1 MENAGSIGIGVILGL
16 AIKNAS
22 AVGKVVKDFSNL
34 EKIAAKTK
42 LGISGLQKEL
52 NTLKLNANL
61 RAELKA
67 QRKGLQDE
75 LFSLGNIISGGIVGK
90 SIKVGIDF
98 ESAMADVKKVTDLS
112 EGHTLEGLKQDI
124 LDLSKKLPMTA
135 EEIANIVT
143 EGGKL
148 GLASKEALEFGKTA
162 TAMGVAFE
170 MSANEAGEAI
180 GGLMANLQTDVK
192 GIKDLGDSINY
203 LADKGSSDAKNIVN
217 IVSRIG
223 GMGNLIGLQ
232 RENMAALAATLDEV
246 KIPAEVA
253 GTAISSMFTKL
264 STADTLGAKAE
275 EAFSQLG
282 LSGEFMKKALNRNS
296 QEAIN
301 ILLSRIKTLDKE
313 SQIGVITNIF
323 GNDSGTIRA
332 MATLVNGYD
341 RYQELLKMTNSE
353 EKKGSMDKELI
364 NKCET
369 TASILKILGNNISAL
384 AIKFSDAL
392 LPVVKLVASGFSFVI
407 DIVDTLLS
415 KFPVLSTIV
424 ATATTVFLLAKP
436 AVLAYAIAKNY
447 LKDCTILLKSALIKT
462 RIHLLAFRNSC
473 ILSNITL
480 KAKTVTTTIY
490 TTSLK
495 ALSFVLGGL
504 NKVFKAVA
512 NGIRVLSVAMMSN
525 PIGLILG
532 GIAIV
537 AGLIIANWDKVKSWF
552 KSFIEWLRP
561 VWEPIYN
568 AIKAVFNK
576 CSGVIGYFKNNALN
590 IIFPFVGI
598 LKFIWK
604 PIYEVFKWVFDKCAL
619 VFASFKDIIMSVA
632 SPLAEFLNSIWQ
644 GVGDFFYSI
653 FSSLFEWF
661 ASKLSWVGDMIS
673 SISGFIKDALDFVG
687 LGDDKEVKISQSEQ
701 NKEKVFTTNTYKD
714 ELAKTKSIN
723 HTPSFNNGN
732 INISVNGTFNIAT
745 KDGNFNMQEFANA
758 IQKSVFDALRKQEQN
773 KINTTIYG

>member
-34 EKIAAKTK
+34 EKIAVKTK

-75 LFSLGNIISGGIVGK
+75 FLSLGNVIRGGIIGK
-90 SIKVGIDF
+90 GLGEAISF
-98 ESAMADVKKVTDLS
+98 EFAMADVRKVVNFDEGDDIKKMS
-112 EGHTLEGLKQDI
+112 ADI
-124 LDLSKKLPMTA
+124 LKMSQTLPVTANELAAIAAAGGQIGLGSKDVREFTNL
-135 EEIANIVT
+135 VT
-143 EGGKL
+143 KM
-148 GLASKEALEFGKTA
+148 K
-162 TAMGVAFE
+162 VAFD
-170 MSANEAGEAI
+170 MSAE
-180 GGLMANLQTDVK
+180 DVGDSVAK
-192 GIKDLGDSINY
+192 IKNILGISLKDMEDLGDSINN
-203 LADKGSSDAKNIVN
+203 LSDNSASKAREIIDVMK
-217 IVSRIG
+217 RTAAAGKQIG
-223 GMGNLIGLQ
+223 FTKEQI
-232 RENMAALAATLDEV
+232 AALSSSFISLG
-246 KIPAEVA
+246 KGPEVA
-253 GTAISSMFTKL
+253 GTAINSL
-264 STADTLGAKAE
+264 YRVLATADNMGTKAE
-275 EAFSQLG
+275 SAFAKLG
-282 LSGEFMKKALNRNS
+282 ISGAFLKQASFDDPQKALDMFL
-296 QEAIN
+296 Q
-301 ILLSRIKTLDKE
+301 RISKLDQKE
-313 SQIGVITNIF
+313 QMGVLVDIF
-323 GNDSGTIRA
+323 GREFADD
-332 MATLVNGYD
+332 MATLVGGLDTYK
-341 RYQELLKMTNSE
+341 EALKNAGDE
-353 EKKGSMDKELI
+353 AKKGSLQRE
-364 NKCET
+364 
-369 TASILKILGNNISAL
+369 
-384 AIKFSDAL
+384 F
-392 LPVVKLVASGFSFVI
+392 
-407 DIVDTLLS
+407 DTR
-415 KFPVLSTIV
+415 
-424 ATATTVFLLAKP
+424 AATTENSIILMKNAFNSLAVNLGSVFLPAISWVSAGISYLVNSITYITGLVPGLNGVLGGLIATFLLAKP

-495 ALSFVLGGL
+495 ALSFVVGGL

-512 NGIRVLSVAMMSN
+512 IGIRVLSMAMMSN

-552 KSFIEWLRP
+552 KSFIEWLKP

-568 AIKAVFNK
+568 VIKA
-576 CSGVIGYFKNNALN
+576 
-590 IIFPFVGI
+590 
-598 LKFIWK
+598 
-604 PIYEVFKWVFDKCAL
+604 VFDKCAL
-619 VFASFKDIIMSVA
+619 VFTSFKDIIMSVA

-653 FSSLFEWF
+653 FGSLFDWF

-687 LGDDKEVKISQSEQ
+687 LGDDEEVKISQSEQ

>member
-52 NTLKLNANL
+52 NTLKLNTNL

-75 LFSLGNIISGGIVGK
+75 FLSLGNVIRGGIIGK
-90 SIKVGIDF
+90 GLGEAISF
-98 ESAMADVKKVTDLS
+98 ESAMADVRKVVNFDEGDDIKKMS
-112 EGHTLEGLKQDI
+112 ADI
-124 LDLSKKLPMTA
+124 LKMSQTLPVTANELAAIAAAGGQIGLGSKDVREFTNL
-135 EEIANIVT
+135 VT
-143 EGGKL
+143 KM
-148 GLASKEALEFGKTA
+148 K
-162 TAMGVAFE
+162 VAFD
-170 MSANEAGEAI
+170 MSAE
-180 GGLMANLQTDVK
+180 DVGDSVAK
-192 GIKDLGDSINY
+192 IKNILGISLKDMEDLGDSINN
-203 LADKGSSDAKNIVN
+203 LSDNSASKAREIIDVMK
-217 IVSRIG
+217 RTAAAGKQIG
-223 GMGNLIGLQ
+223 FTKEQI
-232 RENMAALAATLDEV
+232 AALSSSFISLG
-246 KIPAEVA
+246 KGPEVA
-253 GTAISSMFTKL
+253 GTAINSL
-264 STADTLGAKAE
+264 YRVLATADNMGTKTESAFAKLGISG
-275 EAFSQLG
+275 AFLKQASFDDPQ
-282 LSGEFMKKALNRNS
+282 KALDMFL
-296 QEAIN
+296 Q
-301 ILLSRIKTLDKE
+301 RISKLDQKE
-313 SQIGVITNIF
+313 QMGVLVDIF
-323 GNDSGTIRA
+323 GREFADD
-332 MATLVNGYD
+332 MATLVGGLDTYK
-341 RYQELLKMTNSE
+341 EALKNAGDE
-353 EKKGSMDKELI
+353 AKKGSLQRE
-364 NKCET
+364 
-369 TASILKILGNNISAL
+369 
-384 AIKFSDAL
+384 F
-392 LPVVKLVASGFSFVI
+392 
-407 DIVDTLLS
+407 DTR
-415 KFPVLSTIV
+415 
-424 ATATTVFLLAKP
+424 AATTENSIILMKNAFNSLAVNLGSVFLPAISWVSAGISYLVNSITYITGLVPGLNGVLGGLIATFLLAKP

-495 ALSFVLGGL
+495 ALSFVVGGL

-512 NGIRVLSVAMMSN
+512 IGIRVLSMAMMSN

-552 KSFIEWLRP
+552 KSFIEWLKP

-568 AIKAVFNK
+568 VIKA
-576 CSGVIGYFKNNALN
+576 
-590 IIFPFVGI
+590 
-598 LKFIWK
+598 
-604 PIYEVFKWVFDKCAL
+604 VFDKCAL
-619 VFASFKDIIMSVA
+619 VFTSFKDIIMSVA

-653 FSSLFEWF
+653 FGSLFDWF

-687 LGDDKEVKISQSEQ
+687 LGDDEEVKISQSEQ

>member
-75 LFSLGNIISGGIVGK
+75 FLSLGNVIRGGIIGK
-90 SIKVGIDF
+90 GLGEAISF
-98 ESAMADVKKVTDLS
+98 ESAMADVRKVVNFDEGDDIKKMS
-112 EGHTLEGLKQDI
+112 ADI
-124 LDLSKKLPMTA
+124 LKMSQTLPVTANELAAIAAAGGQIGLGSKDVREFTNL
-135 EEIANIVT
+135 VT
-143 EGGKL
+143 KM
-148 GLASKEALEFGKTA
+148 K
-162 TAMGVAFE
+162 VAFD
-170 MSANEAGEAI
+170 MSAE
-180 GGLMANLQTDVK
+180 DVGDSVAK
-192 GIKDLGDSINY
+192 IKNILGISLKDMEDLGDSINN
-203 LADKGSSDAKNIVN
+203 LSDNSASKAREIIDVMK
-217 IVSRIG
+217 RTAAAGKQIG
-223 GMGNLIGLQ
+223 FTKEQI
-232 RENMAALAATLDEV
+232 AALSSSFISLG
-246 KIPAEVA
+246 KGPEVA
-253 GTAISSMFTKL
+253 GTAINSL
-264 STADTLGAKAE
+264 YRVLATADNMGTKTESAFAKLGISG
-275 EAFSQLG
+275 AFLKQASFDDPQ
-282 LSGEFMKKALNRNS
+282 KALDMFL
-296 QEAIN
+296 Q
-301 ILLSRIKTLDKE
+301 RISKLDQKE
-313 SQIGVITNIF
+313 QMGVLVDIF
-323 GNDSGTIRA
+323 GREFADD
-332 MATLVNGYD
+332 MATLVGGLDTYK
-341 RYQELLKMTNSE
+341 EALKNAGDE
-353 EKKGSMDKELI
+353 AKKGSLQRE
-364 NKCET
+364 
-369 TASILKILGNNISAL
+369 
-384 AIKFSDAL
+384 F
-392 LPVVKLVASGFSFVI
+392 
-407 DIVDTLLS
+407 DTR
-415 KFPVLSTIV
+415 
-424 ATATTVFLLAKP
+424 AATTENSIILMKNAFNSLAVNLGSVFLPAISWVSAGISYLVNSITYITGLVPGLNGVLGGLIATFLLAKP

-552 KSFIEWLRP
+552 KSFIEWLKP

-568 AIKAVFNK
+568 VIKA
-576 CSGVIGYFKNNALN
+576 
-590 IIFPFVGI
+590 
-598 LKFIWK
+598 
-604 PIYEVFKWVFDKCAL
+604 VFDKCAL
-619 VFASFKDIIMSVA
+619 VFTSFKDIIMSVA

-653 FSSLFEWF
+653 FGSLFDWF
-661 ASKLSWVGDMIS
+661 ASRLSWVGDMIS
-673 SISGFIKDALDFVG
+673 SISGFIKDALDFIG
-687 LGDDKEVKISQSEQ
+687 LGDDEEVKISQSEQ

-714 ELAKTKSIN
+714 ELAETKSIN

-732 INISVNGTFNIAT
+732 INVSVNGTFNIAT

>member
-75 LFSLGNIISGGIVGK
+75 FLSLGNVIRGGIIGK
-90 SIKVGIDF
+90 GLGEAISF
-98 ESAMADVKKVTDLS
+98 ESAMADVRKVVNFDEGDDIKKMS
-112 EGHTLEGLKQDI
+112 ADI
-124 LDLSKKLPMTA
+124 LKMSQTLPVTANELAAIAAAGGQIGLGSKDVREFTNL
-135 EEIANIVT
+135 VT
-143 EGGKL
+143 KM
-148 GLASKEALEFGKTA
+148 K
-162 TAMGVAFE
+162 VAFD
-170 MSANEAGEAI
+170 MSAE
-180 GGLMANLQTDVK
+180 DVGDSVAK
-192 GIKDLGDSINY
+192 IKNILGISLKDMEDLGDSINN
-203 LADKGSSDAKNIVN
+203 LSDNSASKAREIIDVMK
-217 IVSRIG
+217 RTAAAGKQIG
-223 GMGNLIGLQ
+223 FTKEQI
-232 RENMAALAATLDEV
+232 AALSSSFISLG
-246 KIPAEVA
+246 KGPEVA
-253 GTAISSMFTKL
+253 GTAINSL
-264 STADTLGAKAE
+264 YRVLATADNMGTKTESAFAKLGISG
-275 EAFSQLG
+275 AFLKQASFDDPQ
-282 LSGEFMKKALNRNS
+282 KALDMFL
-296 QEAIN
+296 Q
-301 ILLSRIKTLDKE
+301 RISKLDQKE
-313 SQIGVITNIF
+313 QMGVLVDIF
-323 GNDSGTIRA
+323 GREFADD
-332 MATLVNGYD
+332 MATLVGGLDTYK
-341 RYQELLKMTNSE
+341 EALKNAGDE
-353 EKKGSMDKELI
+353 AKKGSLQRE
-364 NKCET
+364 
-369 TASILKILGNNISAL
+369 
-384 AIKFSDAL
+384 F
-392 LPVVKLVASGFSFVI
+392 
-407 DIVDTLLS
+407 DTR
-415 KFPVLSTIV
+415 
-424 ATATTVFLLAKP
+424 AATTENSIILMKNAFNSLAVNLGSVFLPAISWVSAGISYLVNSITYITGLVPGLNGVLGGLIATFLLAKP

-552 KSFIEWLRP
+552 KSFIEWLKP

-568 AIKAVFNK
+568 VIKA
-576 CSGVIGYFKNNALN
+576 
-590 IIFPFVGI
+590 
-598 LKFIWK
+598 
-604 PIYEVFKWVFDKCAL
+604 VFDKCAL
-619 VFASFKDIIMSVA
+619 VFTSFKDIIMSVA

-653 FSSLFEWF
+653 FGSLFDWF

-673 SISGFIKDALDFVG
+673 SISGFIKDALDFIG
-687 LGDDKEVKISQSEQ
+687 LGDDEEVKISQSEQ
-701 NKEKVFTTNTYKD
+701 NKEKVFTTNTYK
-714 ELAKTKSIN
+714 
-723 HTPSFNNGN
+723 
-732 INISVNGTFNIAT
+732 
-745 KDGNFNMQEFANA
+745 
-758 IQKSVFDALRKQEQN
+758 
-773 KINTTIYG
+773 

>member
-1 MENAGSIGIGVILGL
+1 MENTGSLGIGVVLGFVL
-16 AIKNAS
+16 KNA
-22 AVGKVVKDFSNL
+22 GVVKEISKDFKVL
-34 EKIAAKTK
+34 ENVVKNATIGTKT
-42 LGISGLQKEL
+42 LQKSL
-52 NTLKLNANL
+52 DKLKANSLKLD
-61 RAELKA
+61 ELKL

-75 LFSLGNIISGGIVGK
+75 LFSLGNIISSGIVGK
-90 SIKVGIDF
+90 SVKIGIDF

-135 EEIANIVT
+135 EEIANIVA

-148 GLASKEALEFGKTA
+148 GLASKKALEFGKTA

-170 MSANEAGEAI
+170 MSASEAGEAI

-203 LADKGSSDAKNIVN
+203 LADKGASDAKNIVN

-282 LSGEFMKKALNRNS
+282 LSGEFMKKALNQNS

-301 ILLSRIKTLDKE
+301 ILLSRIKMLDKE

-369 TASILKILGNNISAL
+369 TASVLKILGNNIGTL

-424 ATATTVFLLAKP
+424 ATATTAFLLLKP
-436 AVLAYAIAKNY
+436 ALLTINLFSNYVASSIRILANAFYI
-447 LKDCTILLKSALIKT
+447 T
-462 RIHLLAFRNSC
+462 RFYILAFANSC
-473 ILSNITL
+473 NLANIAL
-480 KAKTVTTTIY
+480 KVKTITTNIY
-490 TTSLK
+490 TASLK
-495 ALSFVLGGL
+495 VLSFVLIGL
-504 NKVFKAVA
+504 NKVFKLVA
-512 NGIRVLSVAMMSN
+512 IGIRVLSVAMMSN

-537 AGLIIANWDKVKSWF
+537 AGLIIANWDRVKSWF
-552 KSFIEWLRP
+552 MSFIEWLRP

-568 AIKAVFNK
+568 VIKAVFNK

-632 SPLAEFLNSIWQ
+632 SPLAEFLNSIWK
-644 GVGDFFYSI
+644 GIGDFFYNI
-653 FSSLFEWF
+653 FGSLFEWF

-687 LGDDKEVKISQSEQ
+687 LGDDEVKISQNEQ
-701 NKEKVFTTNTYKD
+701 IKEKIIATNTYKD
-714 ELAKTKSIN
+714 KLQAESIN

-732 INISVNGTFNIAT
+732 INVSVNGTFNIAT

>member
-75 LFSLGNIISGGIVGK
+75 FLSLGNVIRGGIIGK
-90 SIKVGIDF
+90 GLGEAISF
-98 ESAMADVKKVTDLS
+98 ESAMADVRKVVNFDEGDDIKKMS
-112 EGHTLEGLKQDI
+112 ADI
-124 LDLSKKLPMTA
+124 LKMSQTLPVTANELAAIAAAGGQIGLGSKDVREFTGL
-135 EEIANIVT
+135 VT
-143 EGGKL
+143 KM
-148 GLASKEALEFGKTA
+148 K
-162 TAMGVAFE
+162 VAFD
-170 MSANEAGEAI
+170 MSAE
-180 GGLMANLQTDVK
+180 DVGDSVAK
-192 GIKDLGDSINY
+192 IKNILGISLKDMEDLGDSINN
-203 LADKGSSDAKNIVN
+203 LSDNSASKAREIIDVMK
-217 IVSRIG
+217 RTAAAGKQIG
-223 GMGNLIGLQ
+223 FTKEQI
-232 RENMAALAATLDEV
+232 AALSSSFISLG
-246 KIPAEVA
+246 KGPEVA
-253 GTAISSMFTKL
+253 GTAINSL
-264 STADTLGAKAE
+264 YRVLATADNMGTKTESAFAKLGISG
-275 EAFSQLG
+275 AFLKQASFDDPQ
-282 LSGEFMKKALNRNS
+282 KALDMFL
-296 QEAIN
+296 Q
-301 ILLSRIKTLDKE
+301 RISKLDQKE
-313 SQIGVITNIF
+313 QMGVLVDIF
-323 GNDSGTIRA
+323 GREFADD
-332 MATLVNGYD
+332 MATLVGGLDTYK
-341 RYQELLKMTNSE
+341 EALKNAGDE
-353 EKKGSMDKELI
+353 AKKGSLQRE
-364 NKCET
+364 
-369 TASILKILGNNISAL
+369 
-384 AIKFSDAL
+384 F
-392 LPVVKLVASGFSFVI
+392 
-407 DIVDTLLS
+407 DTR
-415 KFPVLSTIV
+415 
-424 ATATTVFLLAKP
+424 AATTENSIILMKNAFNSLAVNLGSVFLPAISWVSAGISYLVNSITYITGLVPGLNGVLGGLIATFLLAKP

-512 NGIRVLSVAMMSN
+512 IGIRVLSMAMMSN

-552 KSFIEWLRP
+552 KSFIEWLKP

-568 AIKAVFNK
+568 VIKA
-576 CSGVIGYFKNNALN
+576 
-590 IIFPFVGI
+590 
-598 LKFIWK
+598 
-604 PIYEVFKWVFDKCAL
+604 VFDKCAL
-619 VFASFKDIIMSVA
+619 VFTSFKDIIMSVA

-653 FSSLFEWF
+653 FGSLFDWF

-673 SISGFIKDALDFVG
+673 SISGFIKDALDFIG
-687 LGDDKEVKISQSEQ
+687 LGDDEEVKISQSEQ

-714 ELAKTKSIN
+714 ELAETKSIN

-732 INISVNGTFNIAT
+732 INVSVNGTFNIAT

>member
-75 LFSLGNIISGGIVGK
+75 FLSLGNVIRGGIIGK
-90 SIKVGIDF
+90 GLGEAISF
-98 ESAMADVKKVTDLS
+98 ESAMADVRKVVNFDEGDDIKKMS
-112 EGHTLEGLKQDI
+112 ADI
-124 LDLSKKLPMTA
+124 LKMSQTLPVTANELAAIAAAGGQIGLGSKDVREFTNL
-135 EEIANIVT
+135 VT
-143 EGGKL
+143 KM
-148 GLASKEALEFGKTA
+148 K
-162 TAMGVAFE
+162 VAFD
-170 MSANEAGEAI
+170 MSAE
-180 GGLMANLQTDVK
+180 DVGDSVAK
-192 GIKDLGDSINY
+192 IKNILGISLKDMEDLGDSINN
-203 LADKGSSDAKNIVN
+203 LSDNSASKAREIIDVMK
-217 IVSRIG
+217 RTAAAGKQIG
-223 GMGNLIGLQ
+223 FTKEQI
-232 RENMAALAATLDEV
+232 AALSSSFISLG
-246 KIPAEVA
+246 KGPEVA
-253 GTAISSMFTKL
+253 GTAINSL
-264 STADTLGAKAE
+264 YRVLATADNMGTKTESAFAKLGISG
-275 EAFSQLG
+275 AFLKQASFDDPQ
-282 LSGEFMKKALNRNS
+282 KALDMFL
-296 QEAIN
+296 Q
-301 ILLSRIKTLDKE
+301 RISKLDQKE
-313 SQIGVITNIF
+313 QMGVLVDIF
-323 GNDSGTIRA
+323 GREFADD
-332 MATLVNGYD
+332 MATLVGGLDTYK
-341 RYQELLKMTNSE
+341 EALKNAGDE
-353 EKKGSMDKELI
+353 AKKGSLQRE
-364 NKCET
+364 
-369 TASILKILGNNISAL
+369 
-384 AIKFSDAL
+384 F
-392 LPVVKLVASGFSFVI
+392 
-407 DIVDTLLS
+407 DTR
-415 KFPVLSTIV
+415 
-424 ATATTVFLLAKP
+424 AATTENSIILMKNAFNSLAVNLGSVFLPAISWVSAGISYLVNSITYITGLVPGLNGVLGGLIATFLLAKP

-495 ALSFVLGGL
+495 ALSFVLSGL

-512 NGIRVLSVAMMSN
+512 IGIRVLSMAMMSN

-552 KSFIEWLRP
+552 KSFIEWLKP

-568 AIKAVFNK
+568 VIKA
-576 CSGVIGYFKNNALN
+576 
-590 IIFPFVGI
+590 
-598 LKFIWK
+598 
-604 PIYEVFKWVFDKCAL
+604 VFDKCAL
-619 VFASFKDIIMSVA
+619 VFTSFKDIIMSVA
-632 SPLAEFLNSIWQ
+632 SPLAAFLNSIWQ

-653 FSSLFEWF
+653 FGSLFDWF

-687 LGDDKEVKISQSEQ
+687 LGDDEEVKISQSEQ

-714 ELAKTKSIN
+714 ELAETKSIN
-723 HTPSFNNGN
+723 HAPSFNNGN

-745 KDGNFNMQEFANA
+745 KDGNFNMQEFANT

>member
-75 LFSLGNIISGGIVGK
+75 FLSLGNVIRGGIIGK
-90 SIKVGIDF
+90 GLGEAISF
-98 ESAMADVKKVTDLS
+98 ESAMADVRKVVNFDEGDDIKKMS
-112 EGHTLEGLKQDI
+112 ADI
-124 LDLSKKLPMTA
+124 LKMSQTLPVTANELAAIAAAGGQIGLGSKDVREFTNL
-135 EEIANIVT
+135 VT
-143 EGGKL
+143 KM
-148 GLASKEALEFGKTA
+148 K
-162 TAMGVAFE
+162 VAFD
-170 MSANEAGEAI
+170 MSAE
-180 GGLMANLQTDVK
+180 DVGDSVAK
-192 GIKDLGDSINY
+192 IKNILGISLKDMEDLGDSINN
-203 LADKGSSDAKNIVN
+203 LSDNSASKAREIIDVMK
-217 IVSRIG
+217 RTAAAGKQIG
-223 GMGNLIGLQ
+223 FTKEQI
-232 RENMAALAATLDEV
+232 AALSSSFISLG
-246 KIPAEVA
+246 KGPEVA
-253 GTAISSMFTKL
+253 GTAINSL
-264 STADTLGAKAE
+264 YRVLATADNMGTKTESAFAKLGISG
-275 EAFSQLG
+275 AFLKQASFDDPQ
-282 LSGEFMKKALNRNS
+282 KALDMFL
-296 QEAIN
+296 Q
-301 ILLSRIKTLDKE
+301 RISKLDQKE
-313 SQIGVITNIF
+313 QMGVLVDIF
-323 GNDSGTIRA
+323 GREFADD
-332 MATLVNGYD
+332 MATLVGGLDTYK
-341 RYQELLKMTNSE
+341 EALKNAGDE
-353 EKKGSMDKELI
+353 AKKGSLQRE
-364 NKCET
+364 
-369 TASILKILGNNISAL
+369 
-384 AIKFSDAL
+384 F
-392 LPVVKLVASGFSFVI
+392 
-407 DIVDTLLS
+407 DTR
-415 KFPVLSTIV
+415 
-424 ATATTVFLLAKP
+424 AATTENSIILMKNAFNSLAVNLGSVFLPAISWVSAGISYLVNSITYITGLVPGLNGVLGGLIATFLLAKP

-495 ALSFVLGGL
+495 ALSFVVGGL

-512 NGIRVLSVAMMSN
+512 IGIRVLSMAMMSN

-552 KSFIEWLRP
+552 KSFIEWLKP

-568 AIKAVFNK
+568 VIKA
-576 CSGVIGYFKNNALN
+576 
-590 IIFPFVGI
+590 
-598 LKFIWK
+598 
-604 PIYEVFKWVFDKCAL
+604 VFDKCAL
-619 VFASFKDIIMSVA
+619 VFTSFKDIIMSVA

-653 FSSLFEWF
+653 FGSLFDWF

-687 LGDDKEVKISQSEQ
+687 LGDDEEVKISQSEQ

-723 HTPSFNNGN
+723 HAPSFNNGN

-745 KDGNFNMQEFANA
+745 KDGNFNMQEFANT

>member
-135 EEIANIVT
+135 EEIANIVA

-246 KIPAEVA
+246 KIPSEVA

-264 STADTLGAKAE
+264 STADALGAKAE

-512 NGIRVLSVAMMSN
+512 IGIRVLSMAMMSN

-552 KSFIEWLRP
+552 KSFIEWLKP

-568 AIKAVFNK
+568 VIKA
-576 CSGVIGYFKNNALN
+576 
-590 IIFPFVGI
+590 
-598 LKFIWK
+598 
-604 PIYEVFKWVFDKCAL
+604 VFDKCAL
-619 VFASFKDIIMSVA
+619 VFTSFKDIIMSVA

-653 FSSLFEWF
+653 FGSLFDWF

-687 LGDDKEVKISQSEQ
+687 LGDDEEVKISQSEQ

-714 ELAKTKSIN
+714 ELAETKSIN
-723 HTPSFNNGN
+723 HAPSFNNGN

-745 KDGNFNMQEFANA
+745 KDGNFNMQEFANT

>member
-75 LFSLGNIISGGIVGK
+75 FLSLGNVIRGGIIGK
-90 SIKVGIDF
+90 GLGEAISF
-98 ESAMADVKKVTDLS
+98 ESAMADVRKVVNFDEGDDIKKMS
-112 EGHTLEGLKQDI
+112 ADI
-124 LDLSKKLPMTA
+124 LKMSQTLPVTANELAAIAAAGGQIGLGSKDVREFTNL
-135 EEIANIVT
+135 VT
-143 EGGKL
+143 KM
-148 GLASKEALEFGKTA
+148 K
-162 TAMGVAFE
+162 VAFD
-170 MSANEAGEAI
+170 MSAE
-180 GGLMANLQTDVK
+180 DVGDSVAK
-192 GIKDLGDSINY
+192 IKNILGISLKDMEDLGDSINN
-203 LADKGSSDAKNIVN
+203 LSDNSASKAREIIDVMK
-217 IVSRIG
+217 RTAAAGKQIG
-223 GMGNLIGLQ
+223 FTKEQI
-232 RENMAALAATLDEV
+232 AALSSSFISLG
-246 KIPAEVA
+246 KGPEVA
-253 GTAISSMFTKL
+253 GTAINSL
-264 STADTLGAKAE
+264 YRVLATADNMGTKTESAFAKLGISG
-275 EAFSQLG
+275 AFLKQASFDDPQ
-282 LSGEFMKKALNRNS
+282 KALDMFL
-296 QEAIN
+296 Q
-301 ILLSRIKTLDKE
+301 RISKLDQKE
-313 SQIGVITNIF
+313 QMGVLVDIF
-323 GNDSGTIRA
+323 GREFADD
-332 MATLVNGYD
+332 MATLVGGLDTYK
-341 RYQELLKMTNSE
+341 EALKNAGDE
-353 EKKGSMDKELI
+353 AKKGSLQRE
-364 NKCET
+364 
-369 TASILKILGNNISAL
+369 
-384 AIKFSDAL
+384 F
-392 LPVVKLVASGFSFVI
+392 
-407 DIVDTLLS
+407 DTR
-415 KFPVLSTIV
+415 
-424 ATATTVFLLAKP
+424 AATTENSIILMKNAFNSLAVNLGSVFLPAISWVSAGISYLVNSITYITGLVPGLNGVLGGLIATFLLAKP

-495 ALSFVLGGL
+495 ALSFVVGGL

-512 NGIRVLSVAMMSN
+512 IGIRVLSMAMMSN
-525 PIGLILG
+525 PIGLILR

-552 KSFIEWLRP
+552 KSFIEWLKP

-568 AIKAVFNK
+568 VIKA
-576 CSGVIGYFKNNALN
+576 
-590 IIFPFVGI
+590 
-598 LKFIWK
+598 
-604 PIYEVFKWVFDKCAL
+604 VFDKCAL
-619 VFASFKDIIMSVA
+619 VFTSFKDIIMSVA

-644 GVGDFFYSI
+644 GIGDFFYSI

-687 LGDDKEVKISQSEQ
+687 LGDDKEVKISQNEQ
-701 NKEKVFTTNTYKD
+701 TKEKIFATNTYKD
-714 ELAKTKSIN
+714 ELQAKSIN

-732 INISVNGTFNIAT
+732 INVSVNGTFNIAT

>member
-75 LFSLGNIISGGIVGK
+75 FLSLGNVIRGGIIGK
-90 SIKVGIDF
+90 GLGEAISF
-98 ESAMADVKKVTDLS
+98 ESAMADVRKVVNFDEGDDIKKMS
-112 EGHTLEGLKQDI
+112 ADI
-124 LDLSKKLPMTA
+124 LKMSQTLPVTANELAAIAAAGGQIGLGSKDVREFTNL
-135 EEIANIVT
+135 VT
-143 EGGKL
+143 KM
-148 GLASKEALEFGKTA
+148 K
-162 TAMGVAFE
+162 VAFD
-170 MSANEAGEAI
+170 MSAE
-180 GGLMANLQTDVK
+180 DVGDSVAK
-192 GIKDLGDSINY
+192 IKNILGISLKDMEDLGDSINN
-203 LADKGSSDAKNIVN
+203 LSDNSASKAREIIDVMK
-217 IVSRIG
+217 RTAAAGKQIG
-223 GMGNLIGLQ
+223 FTKEQI
-232 RENMAALAATLDEV
+232 AALSSSFISLG
-246 KIPAEVA
+246 KGPEVA
-253 GTAISSMFTKL
+253 GTAINSL
-264 STADTLGAKAE
+264 YRVLATADNMGTKTESAFAKLGI
-275 EAFSQLG
+275 
-282 LSGEFMKKALNRNS
+282 SGVFLKQASFDDPQKALDMFL
-296 QEAIN
+296 Q
-301 ILLSRIKTLDKE
+301 RISKLDQKE
-313 SQIGVITNIF
+313 QMGVLVDIF
-323 GNDSGTIRA
+323 GREFADD
-332 MATLVNGYD
+332 MATLVGGLDTYK
-341 RYQELLKMTNSE
+341 EALKNAGDE
-353 EKKGSMDKELI
+353 AKKGSLQRE
-364 NKCET
+364 
-369 TASILKILGNNISAL
+369 
-384 AIKFSDAL
+384 F
-392 LPVVKLVASGFSFVI
+392 
-407 DIVDTLLS
+407 DTR
-415 KFPVLSTIV
+415 
-424 ATATTVFLLAKP
+424 AATTENSIILMKNAFNSLAVNLGSVFLPAISWVSAGISYLVNSITYITGLVPGLNGVLGGLIATFLLAKP

-552 KSFIEWLRP
+552 KSFIEWLKP

-568 AIKAVFNK
+568 VIKA
-576 CSGVIGYFKNNALN
+576 
-590 IIFPFVGI
+590 
-598 LKFIWK
+598 
-604 PIYEVFKWVFDKCAL
+604 VFDKCAL
-619 VFASFKDIIMSVA
+619 VFTSFKDIIMSVA

-653 FSSLFEWF
+653 FGSLFDWF

-673 SISGFIKDALDFVG
+673 SISGFIKDALDFIG
-687 LGDDKEVKISQSEQ
+687 LGDDEEVKISQSEQ

-714 ELAKTKSIN
+714 ELAETKSIN

-732 INISVNGTFNIAT
+732 INVSVNGTFNIAT
-745 KDGNFNMQEFANA
+745 KDGNLICKNLQMLY
-758 IQKSVFDALRKQEQN
+758 KKVYSTL
-773 KINTTIYG
+773 

>member
-1 MENAGSIGIGVILGL
+1 DNSASKAREIIDVMKRTAAAGKQIGFT
-16 AIKNAS
+16 K
-22 AVGKVVKDFSNL
+22 
-34 EKIAAKTK
+34 EQIAA
-42 LGISGLQKEL
+42 LSSSFI
-52 NTLKLNANL
+52 
-61 RAELKA
+61 
-67 QRKGLQDE
+67 
-75 LFSLGNIISGGIVGK
+75 SLG
-90 SIKVGIDF
+90 
-98 ESAMADVKKVTDLS
+98 
-112 EGHTLEGLKQDI
+112 
-124 LDLSKKLPMTA
+124 
-135 EEIANIVT
+135 
-143 EGGKL
+143 
-148 GLASKEALEFGKTA
+148 
-162 TAMGVAFE
+162 
-170 MSANEAGEAI
+170 
-180 GGLMANLQTDVK
+180 K
-192 GIKDLGDSINY
+192 G
-203 LADKGSSDAKNIVN
+203 
-217 IVSRIG
+217 
-223 GMGNLIGLQ
+223 
-232 RENMAALAATLDEV
+232 
-246 KIPAEVA
+246 PEVA
-253 GTAISSMFTKL
+253 GTAINSL
-264 STADTLGAKAE
+264 YRVLATADNMGTKTESAFAKLGISG
-275 EAFSQLG
+275 AFLKQASFDDPQ
-282 LSGEFMKKALNRNS
+282 KALDMFL
-296 QEAIN
+296 Q
-301 ILLSRIKTLDKE
+301 RISKLDQKE
-313 SQIGVITNIF
+313 QMGVLVDIF
-323 GNDSGTIRA
+323 GREFADD
-332 MATLVNGYD
+332 MATLVGGLDTYK
-341 RYQELLKMTNSE
+341 EALKNAGDE
-353 EKKGSMDKELI
+353 AKKGSLQREFDTRAA
-364 NKCET
+364 T
-369 TASILKILGNNISAL
+369 TENSIILMKNAFNSL
-384 AIKFSDAL
+384 AINLGSVF
-392 LPVVKLVASGFSFVI
+392 LPAISWVSAGISYLVNSITYITGLVPG
-407 DIVDTLLS
+407 LNG
-415 KFPVLSTIV
+415 VLGGLI
-424 ATATTVFLLAKP
+424 ATFLLAKP

-537 AGLIIANWDKVKSWF
+537 AGLIIANWDRVKSWF
-552 KSFIEWLRP
+552 MSFIEWLRP

-644 GVGDFFYSI
+644 GIGDFFYSI

-687 LGDDKEVKISQSEQ
+687 LGDDKEVKISQNEQ
-701 NKEKVFTTNTYKD
+701 TKEKIFATNTYKD
-714 ELAKTKSIN
+714 ELQAKSIN

-732 INISVNGTFNIAT
+732 INVSVNGTFNIAT

>member
-75 LFSLGNIISGGIVGK
+75 FLSLGNVIRGGIIGK
-90 SIKVGIDF
+90 GLGEAISF
-98 ESAMADVKKVTDLS
+98 ESAMADVRKVVNFDEGDDIKKMS
-112 EGHTLEGLKQDI
+112 ADI
-124 LDLSKKLPMTA
+124 LKMSQTLPVTANELAAIAAAGGQIGLGSKDVREFTNL
-135 EEIANIVT
+135 VT
-143 EGGKL
+143 KM
-148 GLASKEALEFGKTA
+148 K
-162 TAMGVAFE
+162 VAFD
-170 MSANEAGEAI
+170 MSTE
-180 GGLMANLQTDVK
+180 DVGDSVAK
-192 GIKDLGDSINY
+192 IKNILGISLKDMEDLGDSINN
-203 LADKGSSDAKNIVN
+203 LSDNSASKAREIIDVMK
-217 IVSRIG
+217 RTAAAGKQIG
-223 GMGNLIGLQ
+223 FTKEQI
-232 RENMAALAATLDEV
+232 AALSSSFISLG
-246 KIPAEVA
+246 KGPEVA
-253 GTAISSMFTKL
+253 GTAINSL
-264 STADTLGAKAE
+264 YRVLATADNMGTKTESAFAKLGISG
-275 EAFSQLG
+275 AFLKQASFDDPQ
-282 LSGEFMKKALNRNS
+282 KALDMFL
-296 QEAIN
+296 Q
-301 ILLSRIKTLDKE
+301 RISKLDQKE
-313 SQIGVITNIF
+313 QMGVLVDIF
-323 GNDSGTIRA
+323 GREFADD
-332 MATLVNGYD
+332 MATLVGGLDTYK
-341 RYQELLKMTNSE
+341 EALKNAGDE
-353 EKKGSMDKELI
+353 AKKGSLQRE
-364 NKCET
+364 
-369 TASILKILGNNISAL
+369 
-384 AIKFSDAL
+384 F
-392 LPVVKLVASGFSFVI
+392 
-407 DIVDTLLS
+407 DTR
-415 KFPVLSTIV
+415 
-424 ATATTVFLLAKP
+424 AATTENSIILMKNAFNSLAVNLGSVFLPAISWVSAGISYLVNSITYITGLVPGLNGVLGGLIATFLLAKP

-512 NGIRVLSVAMMSN
+512 IGIRVLSMAMMSN

-552 KSFIEWLRP
+552 KSFIEWLKP

-568 AIKAVFNK
+568 VIKA
-576 CSGVIGYFKNNALN
+576 
-590 IIFPFVGI
+590 
-598 LKFIWK
+598 
-604 PIYEVFKWVFDKCAL
+604 VFDKCAL
-619 VFASFKDIIMSVA
+619 VFTSFKDIIMSVA

-644 GVGDFFYSI
+644 DVGDFFYSI
-653 FSSLFEWF
+653 FGSLFDWF

-687 LGDDKEVKISQSEQ
+687 LGDDEEVKISQSEQ
-701 NKEKVFTTNTYKD
+701 NKEKVFATNTYKD
-714 ELAKTKSIN
+714 ELAETKSIN

-745 KDGNFNMQEFANA
+745 KDGNFNMQEFANT

>member
-75 LFSLGNIISGGIVGK
+75 FLSLGNVIRGGIIGK
-90 SIKVGIDF
+90 GLGEAISF
-98 ESAMADVKKVTDLS
+98 ESAMADVRKVVNFDEGDDIKKMS
-112 EGHTLEGLKQDI
+112 ADI
-124 LDLSKKLPMTA
+124 LKMSQTLPVTANELAAIAAAGGQIGLGSKDVREFTNL
-135 EEIANIVT
+135 VT
-143 EGGKL
+143 KM
-148 GLASKEALEFGKTA
+148 K
-162 TAMGVAFE
+162 VAFD
-170 MSANEAGEAI
+170 MSAE
-180 GGLMANLQTDVK
+180 DVGDSVAK
-192 GIKDLGDSINY
+192 IKNILGISLKDMEDLGDSINN
-203 LADKGSSDAKNIVN
+203 LSDNSASKAREIIDVMK
-217 IVSRIG
+217 RTAAAGKQIG
-223 GMGNLIGLQ
+223 FTKEQI
-232 RENMAALAATLDEV
+232 AALSSSFISLG
-246 KIPAEVA
+246 KGPEVA
-253 GTAISSMFTKL
+253 GTAINSL
-264 STADTLGAKAE
+264 YRVLATADNMGTKTESAFAKLGISG
-275 EAFSQLG
+275 AFLKQASFDDPQ
-282 LSGEFMKKALNRNS
+282 KALDMFL
-296 QEAIN
+296 Q
-301 ILLSRIKTLDKE
+301 RISKLDQKE
-313 SQIGVITNIF
+313 QMGVLVDIF
-323 GNDSGTIRA
+323 GREFADD
-332 MATLVNGYD
+332 MATLVGGLDTYK
-341 RYQELLKMTNSE
+341 EALKNAGDE
-353 EKKGSMDKELI
+353 AKKGSLQRE
-364 NKCET
+364 
-369 TASILKILGNNISAL
+369 
-384 AIKFSDAL
+384 F
-392 LPVVKLVASGFSFVI
+392 
-407 DIVDTLLS
+407 DTR
-415 KFPVLSTIV
+415 
-424 ATATTVFLLAKP
+424 AATTENSIILMKNAFNSLAVNLGSVFLPAISWVSAGISYLVNSITYITGLVPGLNGVLGGLIATFLLAKP

-447 LKDCTILLKSALIKT
+447 LKDCTILLKSTLIKT

-552 KSFIEWLRP
+552 KSFIEWLKP

-568 AIKAVFNK
+568 VIKAVF
-576 CSGVIGYFKNNALN
+576 
-590 IIFPFVGI
+590 
-598 LKFIWK
+598 
-604 PIYEVFKWVFDKCAL
+604 DKCTL
-619 VFASFKDIIMSVA
+619 VFTSFKDIIMSVA

-653 FSSLFEWF
+653 FGSLFDWF

-673 SISGFIKDALDFVG
+673 SISGFIKDALDFIG
-687 LGDDKEVKISQSEQ
+687 LGDDEEVKISQSEQ

-714 ELAKTKSIN
+714 ELAETKSIN

-732 INISVNGTFNIAT
+732 INVSVNGTFNIAT

>member
-42 LGISGLQKEL
+42 LGINGLQKEL

-75 LFSLGNIISGGIVGK
+75 FLSLGNVIRGGIIGK
-90 SIKVGIDF
+90 GLGEAISF
-98 ESAMADVKKVTDLS
+98 ESAMADVRKVVNFDEGDDIKKMS
-112 EGHTLEGLKQDI
+112 ADI
-124 LDLSKKLPMTA
+124 LKMSQTLPVTANELAAIAAAGGQIGLGSKDVREFTNL
-135 EEIANIVT
+135 VT
-143 EGGKL
+143 KM
-148 GLASKEALEFGKTA
+148 K
-162 TAMGVAFE
+162 VAFD
-170 MSANEAGEAI
+170 MSAE
-180 GGLMANLQTDVK
+180 DVGDSVAK
-192 GIKDLGDSINY
+192 IKNILGISLKDMEDLGDSINN
-203 LADKGSSDAKNIVN
+203 LSDNSASKAREIIDVMKRTAAAGKQIGFTKEQITALSSSFISLGKG
-217 IVSRIG
+217 
-223 GMGNLIGLQ
+223 
-232 RENMAALAATLDEV
+232 
-246 KIPAEVA
+246 PEVA
-253 GTAISSMFTKL
+253 GTAINSL
-264 STADTLGAKAE
+264 YRVLATADNMGTKTESAFAKLGISG
-275 EAFSQLG
+275 AFLKQASFDDPQ
-282 LSGEFMKKALNRNS
+282 KALDMFL
-296 QEAIN
+296 Q
-301 ILLSRIKTLDKE
+301 RISKLDQKE
-313 SQIGVITNIF
+313 QMGVLVDIF
-323 GNDSGTIRA
+323 GREFADD
-332 MATLVNGYD
+332 MATLVGGLDTYK
-341 RYQELLKMTNSE
+341 EALKNAGDE
-353 EKKGSMDKELI
+353 AKKGSLQRE
-364 NKCET
+364 
-369 TASILKILGNNISAL
+369 
-384 AIKFSDAL
+384 F
-392 LPVVKLVASGFSFVI
+392 
-407 DIVDTLLS
+407 DTR
-415 KFPVLSTIV
+415 
-424 ATATTVFLLAKP
+424 AATTENSIILMKNAFNSLAVNLGSVFLPAISWVSAGISYLVNSITYITGLVPGLNGVLGGLIATFLLAKP

-512 NGIRVLSVAMMSN
+512 IGIRVLSMAMMSN

-552 KSFIEWLRP
+552 KSFIEWLKP

-568 AIKAVFNK
+568 VIKA
-576 CSGVIGYFKNNALN
+576 
-590 IIFPFVGI
+590 
-598 LKFIWK
+598 
-604 PIYEVFKWVFDKCAL
+604 VFDKCAL
-619 VFASFKDIIMSVA
+619 VFTSFKDIIMSVA

-653 FSSLFEWF
+653 FGSLFDWF

-687 LGDDKEVKISQSEQ
+687 LGDDEEVKISQSEQ

-714 ELAKTKSIN
+714 ELAETKSIN
-723 HTPSFNNGN
+723 HAPSFNNGN

-745 KDGNFNMQEFANA
+745 KDGNFNMQEFANT

>member
-75 LFSLGNIISGGIVGK
+75 FLSLGNVIRGGIIGK
-90 SIKVGIDF
+90 GLGEAISF
-98 ESAMADVKKVTDLS
+98 ESAMADVRKVVNFDEGDDIKKMS
-112 EGHTLEGLKQDI
+112 ADI
-124 LDLSKKLPMTA
+124 LKMSQTLPVTANELAAIAAAGGQIGLGSKDVREFTNL
-135 EEIANIVT
+135 VT
-143 EGGKL
+143 KM
-148 GLASKEALEFGKTA
+148 K
-162 TAMGVAFE
+162 VAFD
-170 MSANEAGEAI
+170 MSAE
-180 GGLMANLQTDVK
+180 DVGDSVAK
-192 GIKDLGDSINY
+192 IKNILGISLKDMEDLGDSINN
-203 LADKGSSDAKNIVN
+203 LSDNSASKAREIIDVMK
-217 IVSRIG
+217 RTAAAGKQIG
-223 GMGNLIGLQ
+223 FTKEQI
-232 RENMAALAATLDEV
+232 AALSSSFISLG
-246 KIPAEVA
+246 KGPEVA
-253 GTAISSMFTKL
+253 GTAINSL
-264 STADTLGAKAE
+264 YRVLATADNMGTKTESAFAKLGISG
-275 EAFSQLG
+275 AFLKQASFDDPQ
-282 LSGEFMKKALNRNS
+282 KALDMFL
-296 QEAIN
+296 Q
-301 ILLSRIKTLDKE
+301 RISKLDQKE
-313 SQIGVITNIF
+313 QMGVLVDIF
-323 GNDSGTIRA
+323 GREFADD
-332 MATLVNGYD
+332 MATLVGGLDTYK
-341 RYQELLKMTNSE
+341 EALKNAGDE
-353 EKKGSMDKELI
+353 AKKGSLQRE
-364 NKCET
+364 
-369 TASILKILGNNISAL
+369 
-384 AIKFSDAL
+384 F
-392 LPVVKLVASGFSFVI
+392 
-407 DIVDTLLS
+407 DTR
-415 KFPVLSTIV
+415 
-424 ATATTVFLLAKP
+424 AATTENSIILMKNAFNSLAVNLGSVFLPAISWVSAGISYLVNSITYITGLVPGLNGVLGGLIATFLLAKP

-552 KSFIEWLRP
+552 KSFIEWLKP

-568 AIKAVFNK
+568 VIKA
-576 CSGVIGYFKNNALN
+576 
-590 IIFPFVGI
+590 
-598 LKFIWK
+598 
-604 PIYEVFKWVFDKCAL
+604 VFDKCAL
-619 VFASFKDIIMSVA
+619 VFTSFKDIIMSVA

-653 FSSLFEWF
+653 FGSLFDWF

-687 LGDDKEVKISQSEQ
+687 LGDDEEVKISQSEQ

-745 KDGNFNMQEFANA
+745 KDGNFNMQEFANT

>member
-135 EEIANIVT
+135 EEIANIVA

-264 STADTLGAKAE
+264 STADALGAKAE

-512 NGIRVLSVAMMSN
+512 IDIRVLSMAMMSN

-552 KSFIEWLRP
+552 KSFIEWLKP

-568 AIKAVFNK
+568 VIKA
-576 CSGVIGYFKNNALN
+576 
-590 IIFPFVGI
+590 
-598 LKFIWK
+598 
-604 PIYEVFKWVFDKCAL
+604 VFDKCAL
-619 VFASFKDIIMSVA
+619 VFTSFKDIIMSVA

-653 FSSLFEWF
+653 FGSLFDWF

-687 LGDDKEVKISQSEQ
+687 LGDDEEVKISQSEQ

-714 ELAKTKSIN
+714 ELAETKSIN
-723 HTPSFNNGN
+723 HAPSFNNGN

-745 KDGNFNMQEFANA
+745 KDGNFNMQEFANT

>member
-75 LFSLGNIISGGIVGK
+75 FLSLGNVIRGGIIGK
-90 SIKVGIDF
+90 GLGEAISF
-98 ESAMADVKKVTDLS
+98 ESAMADVRKVVNFDEGDDIKKMS
-112 EGHTLEGLKQDI
+112 ADI
-124 LDLSKKLPMTA
+124 LKMSQTLPVTANELAAIAAAGGQIGLGSKDVREFTNL
-135 EEIANIVT
+135 VT
-143 EGGKL
+143 KM
-148 GLASKEALEFGKTA
+148 K
-162 TAMGVAFE
+162 VAFD
-170 MSANEAGEAI
+170 MSAE
-180 GGLMANLQTDVK
+180 DVGDSVAK
-192 GIKDLGDSINY
+192 IKNILGISLKDMEDLGDSINN
-203 LADKGSSDAKNIVN
+203 LSDNSASKAREIIDVMK
-217 IVSRIG
+217 RTAAAGKQIG
-223 GMGNLIGLQ
+223 FTKEQI
-232 RENMAALAATLDEV
+232 AALSSSFISLG
-246 KIPAEVA
+246 KGPEVA
-253 GTAISSMFTKL
+253 GTAINSL
-264 STADTLGAKAE
+264 YRVLATADNMGTKTESAFAKLGISG
-275 EAFSQLG
+275 AFLKQASFDDPQ
-282 LSGEFMKKALNRNS
+282 KALDMFL
-296 QEAIN
+296 Q
-301 ILLSRIKTLDKE
+301 RISKLDQKE
-313 SQIGVITNIF
+313 QMGVLVDIF
-323 GNDSGTIRA
+323 GREFADD
-332 MATLVNGYD
+332 MATLVGGLDTYK
-341 RYQELLKMTNSE
+341 EALKNAGDE
-353 EKKGSMDKELI
+353 AKKGSLQRE
-364 NKCET
+364 
-369 TASILKILGNNISAL
+369 
-384 AIKFSDAL
+384 F
-392 LPVVKLVASGFSFVI
+392 
-407 DIVDTLLS
+407 DTR
-415 KFPVLSTIV
+415 
-424 ATATTVFLLAKP
+424 AATTENSIILMKNAFNSLAVNLGSVFLPAISWVSAGISYLVNSITYITGLVPGLNGVLGGLIATFLLAKP

-552 KSFIEWLRP
+552 KSFIEWLKP

-568 AIKAVFNK
+568 VIKA
-576 CSGVIGYFKNNALN
+576 
-590 IIFPFVGI
+590 
-598 LKFIWK
+598 
-604 PIYEVFKWVFDKCAL
+604 VFDKCAL
-619 VFASFKDIIMSVA
+619 VFTSFKDIIMSVA

-653 FSSLFEWF
+653 FGSLFDWF

-687 LGDDKEVKISQSEQ
+687 LGDDEEVKISQSEQ

-714 ELAKTKSIN
+714 ELAETKSIN
-723 HTPSFNNGN
+723 HAPSFNNGN

>member
-75 LFSLGNIISGGIVGK
+75 FLSLGNVIRGGIIGK
-90 SIKVGIDF
+90 GLGEAISF
-98 ESAMADVKKVTDLS
+98 ESAMADVRKVVNFDEGDDIKKMS
-112 EGHTLEGLKQDI
+112 ADI
-124 LDLSKKLPMTA
+124 LKMSQTLPVTANELAAIAAAGGQIGLGSKDVREFTNL
-135 EEIANIVT
+135 VT
-143 EGGKL
+143 KM
-148 GLASKEALEFGKTA
+148 K
-162 TAMGVAFE
+162 VAFD
-170 MSANEAGEAI
+170 MSAE
-180 GGLMANLQTDVK
+180 DVGDSVAK
-192 GIKDLGDSINY
+192 IKNILGISLKDMEDLGDSINN
-203 LADKGSSDAKNIVN
+203 LSDNSASKAREIIDVMK
-217 IVSRIG
+217 RTAAAGKQIG
-223 GMGNLIGLQ
+223 FTKEQI
-232 RENMAALAATLDEV
+232 AALSSSFISLG
-246 KIPAEVA
+246 KGPEVA
-253 GTAISSMFTKL
+253 GTAINSL
-264 STADTLGAKAE
+264 YRVLATADNMGTKTESAFAKLGISG
-275 EAFSQLG
+275 AFLKQASFDDPQ
-282 LSGEFMKKALNRNS
+282 KALDMFL
-296 QEAIN
+296 Q
-301 ILLSRIKTLDKE
+301 RISKLDQKE
-313 SQIGVITNIF
+313 QMGVLVDIF
-323 GNDSGTIRA
+323 GREFADD
-332 MATLVNGYD
+332 MATLVGGLDTYK
-341 RYQELLKMTNSE
+341 EALKNAGDE
-353 EKKGSMDKELI
+353 AKKGSLQRE
-364 NKCET
+364 
-369 TASILKILGNNISAL
+369 
-384 AIKFSDAL
+384 F
-392 LPVVKLVASGFSFVI
+392 
-407 DIVDTLLS
+407 DTR
-415 KFPVLSTIV
+415 
-424 ATATTVFLLAKP
+424 AATTENSIILMKNAFNSLAVNLGSVFLPAISWVSAGISYLVNSITYITGLVPGLNGVLGGLIATFLLAKP

-552 KSFIEWLRP
+552 KSFIEWLKP

-568 AIKAVFNK
+568 VIKA
-576 CSGVIGYFKNNALN
+576 
-590 IIFPFVGI
+590 
-598 LKFIWK
+598 
-604 PIYEVFKWVFDKCAL
+604 VFDKCAL
-619 VFASFKDIIMSVA
+619 VFTSFKDIIMSVA

-644 GVGDFFYSI
+644 SVGDFFYSI
-653 FSSLFEWF
+653 FGSLFDWF

-687 LGDDKEVKISQSEQ
+687 LGDDEEVKISQSEQ

>member
-34 EKIAAKTK
+34 EKIAVKTK

-75 LFSLGNIISGGIVGK
+75 FLSLGNVIRGGIIGK
-90 SIKVGIDF
+90 GLGEAISF
-98 ESAMADVKKVTDLS
+98 ESAMADVRKVVNFDEGDDIKKMS
-112 EGHTLEGLKQDI
+112 ADI
-124 LDLSKKLPMTA
+124 LKMSQTLPVTANELAAIAAAGGQIGLGSKDVREFTNL
-135 EEIANIVT
+135 VT
-143 EGGKL
+143 KM
-148 GLASKEALEFGKTA
+148 K
-162 TAMGVAFE
+162 VAFD
-170 MSANEAGEAI
+170 MSAE
-180 GGLMANLQTDVK
+180 DVGYSVAK
-192 GIKDLGDSINY
+192 IKNILGISLKDMEDLGDSINN
-203 LADKGSSDAKNIVN
+203 LSDNSASKAREIIDVMK
-217 IVSRIG
+217 RTAAAGKQIG
-223 GMGNLIGLQ
+223 FTKEQI
-232 RENMAALAATLDEV
+232 AALSSSFISLG
-246 KIPAEVA
+246 KGPEVA
-253 GTAISSMFTKL
+253 GTAINSL
-264 STADTLGAKAE
+264 YRVLATADNMGTKAE
-275 EAFSQLG
+275 SAFAKLG
-282 LSGEFMKKALNRNS
+282 ISGAFLKQASFDDPQKALDMFL
-296 QEAIN
+296 Q
-301 ILLSRIKTLDKE
+301 RISKLDQKE
-313 SQIGVITNIF
+313 QMGVLVDIF
-323 GNDSGTIRA
+323 GREFADD
-332 MATLVNGYD
+332 MATLVGGLDTYK
-341 RYQELLKMTNSE
+341 EALKNAGDE
-353 EKKGSMDKELI
+353 AKKGSLQRE
-364 NKCET
+364 
-369 TASILKILGNNISAL
+369 
-384 AIKFSDAL
+384 F
-392 LPVVKLVASGFSFVI
+392 
-407 DIVDTLLS
+407 DTR
-415 KFPVLSTIV
+415 
-424 ATATTVFLLAKP
+424 AATTENSIILMKNAFNSLAVNLGSVFLPAISWVSAGISYLVNSITYITGLVPGLNGVLGGLIATFLLAKP

-495 ALSFVLGGL
+495 ALSFVVGGL

-512 NGIRVLSVAMMSN
+512 IGIRVLSMAMMSN

-552 KSFIEWLRP
+552 KSFIEWLKP

-568 AIKAVFNK
+568 VIKA
-576 CSGVIGYFKNNALN
+576 
-590 IIFPFVGI
+590 
-598 LKFIWK
+598 
-604 PIYEVFKWVFDKCAL
+604 VFDKCAL
-619 VFASFKDIIMSVA
+619 VFTSFKDIIMSVA

-653 FSSLFEWF
+653 FGSLFDWF

-687 LGDDKEVKISQSEQ
+687 LGDDEEVKISQSEQ

>member
-75 LFSLGNIISGGIVGK
+75 LLSLGNVIRGGIIGK
-90 SIKVGIDF
+90 GLGEAISF
-98 ESAMADVKKVTDLS
+98 ESAMADVRKVVNFDEGDDIKKMS
-112 EGHTLEGLKQDI
+112 ADI
-124 LDLSKKLPMTA
+124 LKMSQTLPVTANELAAIAAAGGQIGLGSKDVREFTNL
-135 EEIANIVT
+135 VT
-143 EGGKL
+143 KM
-148 GLASKEALEFGKTA
+148 K
-162 TAMGVAFE
+162 VAFD
-170 MSANEAGEAI
+170 MSAE
-180 GGLMANLQTDVK
+180 DVGDSVAK
-192 GIKDLGDSINY
+192 IKNILGISLKDMEDLGDSINN
-203 LADKGSSDAKNIVN
+203 LSDNSASKAREIIDVMK
-217 IVSRIG
+217 RTAAAGKQIG
-223 GMGNLIGLQ
+223 FTKEQI
-232 RENMAALAATLDEV
+232 AALSSSFISLG
-246 KIPAEVA
+246 KGPEVA
-253 GTAISSMFTKL
+253 GTAINSL
-264 STADTLGAKAE
+264 YRVLATADNMGTKTESAFAKLGISG
-275 EAFSQLG
+275 AFLKQASFDDPQ
-282 LSGEFMKKALNRNS
+282 KALDMFL
-296 QEAIN
+296 Q
-301 ILLSRIKTLDKE
+301 RISKLDQKE
-313 SQIGVITNIF
+313 QMGVLVDIF
-323 GNDSGTIRA
+323 GREFADD
-332 MATLVNGYD
+332 MATLVGGLDTYK
-341 RYQELLKMTNSE
+341 EALKNAGDE
-353 EKKGSMDKELI
+353 AKKGSLQREFDTRAA
-364 NKCET
+364 T
-369 TASILKILGNNISAL
+369 TENSIILMKNAFNSL
-384 AIKFSDAL
+384 AINLGSVF
-392 LPVVKLVASGFSFVI
+392 LPAISWVSAGISYLVNSITYITGLVPG
-407 DIVDTLLS
+407 LNG
-415 KFPVLSTIV
+415 VLGGLI
-424 ATATTVFLLAKP
+424 ATFLLAKP

-512 NGIRVLSVAMMSN
+512 IGIRVLSMAMMSN

-552 KSFIEWLRP
+552 KSFIEWLKP

-568 AIKAVFNK
+568 VIKA
-576 CSGVIGYFKNNALN
+576 
-590 IIFPFVGI
+590 
-598 LKFIWK
+598 
-604 PIYEVFKWVFDKCAL
+604 VFDKCAL
-619 VFASFKDIIMSVA
+619 VFTSFKDIIMSVA

-653 FSSLFEWF
+653 FGSLFDWF

-687 LGDDKEVKISQSEQ
+687 LGDDEEVKISQSEQ
-701 NKEKVFTTNTYKD
+701 NKEKVFATNTYKD

-745 KDGNFNMQEFANA
+745 KDGNFNMQEFANT

>member
-75 LFSLGNIISGGIVGK
+75 FLSLGNVIRGGIIGK
-90 SIKVGIDF
+90 GLGEAISF
-98 ESAMADVKKVTDLS
+98 ESAMADVRKVVNFDEGDDIKKMS
-112 EGHTLEGLKQDI
+112 ADI
-124 LDLSKKLPMTA
+124 LKMSQTLPVTANELAAIAAAGGQIGLGSKDVREFTNL
-135 EEIANIVT
+135 VT
-143 EGGKL
+143 KM
-148 GLASKEALEFGKTA
+148 K
-162 TAMGVAFE
+162 VAFD
-170 MSANEAGEAI
+170 MSAE
-180 GGLMANLQTDVK
+180 DVGDSVAK
-192 GIKDLGDSINY
+192 IKNILGISLKDMEDLGDSINN
-203 LADKGSSDAKNIVN
+203 LSDNSASKAREIIDVMK
-217 IVSRIG
+217 RTAAAGKQIG
-223 GMGNLIGLQ
+223 FTKEQI
-232 RENMAALAATLDEV
+232 AALSSSFISLG
-246 KIPAEVA
+246 KGPEVA
-253 GTAISSMFTKL
+253 GTAINSL
-264 STADTLGAKAE
+264 YRVLATADNMGTKTESAFAKLGISG
-275 EAFSQLG
+275 AFLKQASFDDPQ
-282 LSGEFMKKALNRNS
+282 KALDMFL
-296 QEAIN
+296 Q
-301 ILLSRIKTLDKE
+301 RISKLDQKE
-313 SQIGVITNIF
+313 QMGVLVDIF
-323 GNDSGTIRA
+323 GREFADD
-332 MATLVNGYD
+332 MATLVGGLDTYK
-341 RYQELLKMTNSE
+341 EALKNAGDE
-353 EKKGSMDKELI
+353 AKKGSLQRE
-364 NKCET
+364 
-369 TASILKILGNNISAL
+369 
-384 AIKFSDAL
+384 F
-392 LPVVKLVASGFSFVI
+392 
-407 DIVDTLLS
+407 DTR
-415 KFPVLSTIV
+415 
-424 ATATTVFLLAKP
+424 AATTENSIILMKNAFNSLAVNLGSVFLPAISWVSAGISYLVNSITYITGLVPGLNGVLGGLIATFLLAKP

-495 ALSFVLGGL
+495 ALSFVVGGL

-512 NGIRVLSVAMMSN
+512 IGIRVLSMAMMSN

-552 KSFIEWLRP
+552 KSFIEWLKP

-568 AIKAVFNK
+568 VIKA
-576 CSGVIGYFKNNALN
+576 
-590 IIFPFVGI
+590 
-598 LKFIWK
+598 
-604 PIYEVFKWVFDKCAL
+604 VFDKCAL
-619 VFASFKDIIMSVA
+619 VFTSFKDIIMSVA

-653 FSSLFEWF
+653 FGSLFDWF

-687 LGDDKEVKISQSEQ
+687 LGDDEEVKISQSEQ

-732 INISVNGTFNIAT
+732 INV
-745 KDGNFNMQEFANA
+745 
-758 IQKSVFDALRKQEQN
+758 
-773 KINTTIYG
+773 

>member
-1 MENAGSIGIGVILGL
+1 MENAGGIGIGVILGL

-75 LFSLGNIISGGIVGK
+75 FLSLGNVIRGGIIGK
-90 SIKVGIDF
+90 GLGEAISF
-98 ESAMADVKKVTDLS
+98 ESAMADVRKVVNFDEGDDIKKMS
-112 EGHTLEGLKQDI
+112 ADI
-124 LDLSKKLPMTA
+124 LKMSQTLPVTANELAAIAAAGGQIGLGSKDVREFTNL
-135 EEIANIVT
+135 VT
-143 EGGKL
+143 KM
-148 GLASKEALEFGKTA
+148 K
-162 TAMGVAFE
+162 VAFD
-170 MSANEAGEAI
+170 MSAE
-180 GGLMANLQTDVK
+180 DVGDSVAK
-192 GIKDLGDSINY
+192 IKNILGISLKDMEDLGDSINN
-203 LADKGSSDAKNIVN
+203 LSDNSASKAREIIDVMK
-217 IVSRIG
+217 RTAAAGKQIG
-223 GMGNLIGLQ
+223 FTKEQI
-232 RENMAALAATLDEV
+232 AALSSSFISLG
-246 KIPAEVA
+246 KGPEVA
-253 GTAISSMFTKL
+253 GTAINSL
-264 STADTLGAKAE
+264 YRVLATADNMGTKTESAFAKLGISG
-275 EAFSQLG
+275 AFLKQASFDDPQ
-282 LSGEFMKKALNRNS
+282 KALDMFL
-296 QEAIN
+296 Q
-301 ILLSRIKTLDKE
+301 RISKLDQKE
-313 SQIGVITNIF
+313 QMGVLVDIF
-323 GNDSGTIRA
+323 GREFADD
-332 MATLVNGYD
+332 MATLVGGLDTYK
-341 RYQELLKMTNSE
+341 EALKNAGDE
-353 EKKGSMDKELI
+353 AKKGSLQRE
-364 NKCET
+364 
-369 TASILKILGNNISAL
+369 
-384 AIKFSDAL
+384 F
-392 LPVVKLVASGFSFVI
+392 
-407 DIVDTLLS
+407 DTR
-415 KFPVLSTIV
+415 
-424 ATATTVFLLAKP
+424 AATTENSIILMKNAFNSLAVNLGSVFLPAISWVSAGISYLVNSITYITGLVPGLNGVLGGLIATFLLAKP

-552 KSFIEWLRP
+552 KSFIEWLKP

-568 AIKAVFNK
+568 VIKA
-576 CSGVIGYFKNNALN
+576 
-590 IIFPFVGI
+590 
-598 LKFIWK
+598 
-604 PIYEVFKWVFDKCAL
+604 VFDKCAL
-619 VFASFKDIIMSVA
+619 VFTSFKDIIMSVA

-653 FSSLFEWF
+653 FGSLFDWF

-673 SISGFIKDALDFVG
+673 SISGFIKDALDFIG
-687 LGDDKEVKISQSEQ
+687 LGDDEEVKISQSEQ

-714 ELAKTKSIN
+714 ELAETKSIN

-732 INISVNGTFNIAT
+732 INVSVNGTFNIAT

>member
-75 LFSLGNIISGGIVGK
+75 FLSLGNVIRGGIIGK
-90 SIKVGIDF
+90 GLGEAISF
-98 ESAMADVKKVTDLS
+98 ESAMADVRKVVNFDEGDDIKKMS
-112 EGHTLEGLKQDI
+112 ADI
-124 LDLSKKLPMTA
+124 LKMSQTLPVTANELAAIAAAGGQIGLGSKDVREFTNL
-135 EEIANIVT
+135 VT
-143 EGGKL
+143 KM
-148 GLASKEALEFGKTA
+148 K
-162 TAMGVAFE
+162 VAFD
-170 MSANEAGEAI
+170 MSAE
-180 GGLMANLQTDVK
+180 DVGDSVAK
-192 GIKDLGDSINY
+192 IKNILGISLKDMEDLGDSINN
-203 LADKGSSDAKNIVN
+203 LSDNSASKAREIIDVMK
-217 IVSRIG
+217 RTAAAGKQIG
-223 GMGNLIGLQ
+223 FTKEQI
-232 RENMAALAATLDEV
+232 AALSSSFISLG
-246 KIPAEVA
+246 KGPEVA
-253 GTAISSMFTKL
+253 GTAINSL
-264 STADTLGAKAE
+264 YRVLATADNMGTKTESAFAKLGISG
-275 EAFSQLG
+275 AFLKQASFDDPQ
-282 LSGEFMKKALNRNS
+282 KALDMFL
-296 QEAIN
+296 Q
-301 ILLSRIKTLDKE
+301 RISKLDQKE
-313 SQIGVITNIF
+313 QMGVLVDIF
-323 GNDSGTIRA
+323 GREFADD
-332 MATLVNGYD
+332 MATLVGGLDTYK
-341 RYQELLKMTNSE
+341 EALKNAGDE
-353 EKKGSMDKELI
+353 AKKGSLQRE
-364 NKCET
+364 
-369 TASILKILGNNISAL
+369 
-384 AIKFSDAL
+384 F
-392 LPVVKLVASGFSFVI
+392 
-407 DIVDTLLS
+407 DTR
-415 KFPVLSTIV
+415 
-424 ATATTVFLLAKP
+424 AATTENSIILMKNAFNSLAVNLGSVFLPAISWVSAGISYLVNSITYITGLVPGLNGVLGGLIATFLLAKP

-552 KSFIEWLRP
+552 KSFIEWLKP

-568 AIKAVFNK
+568 VIKA
-576 CSGVIGYFKNNALN
+576 
-590 IIFPFVGI
+590 
-598 LKFIWK
+598 
-604 PIYEVFKWVFDKCAL
+604 VFDKCAL
-619 VFASFKDIIMSVA
+619 VFTSFKDIIMSVA

-644 GVGDFFYSI
+644 GVGDFFYSV
-653 FSSLFEWF
+653 FGSLFDWF

-673 SISGFIKDALDFVG
+673 SISGFIKDALDFIG
-687 LGDDKEVKISQSEQ
+687 LGDDEEVKISQSEQ

-714 ELAKTKSIN
+714 ELAETKSIN

-732 INISVNGTFNIAT
+732 INVSVNGTFNIAT

>member
-52 NTLKLNANL
+52 NALKLNANL

-75 LFSLGNIISGGIVGK
+75 FLSLGNVIRGGIIGK
-90 SIKVGIDF
+90 GLGEAISF
-98 ESAMADVKKVTDLS
+98 ESAMADVRKVVNFDEGDDIKKMS
-112 EGHTLEGLKQDI
+112 ADI
-124 LDLSKKLPMTA
+124 LKMSQTLPVTANELAAIAAAGGQIGLDSKDVREFTNL
-135 EEIANIVT
+135 VT
-143 EGGKL
+143 KM
-148 GLASKEALEFGKTA
+148 K
-162 TAMGVAFE
+162 VAFD
-170 MSANEAGEAI
+170 MSAE
-180 GGLMANLQTDVK
+180 DVGDSVAK
-192 GIKDLGDSINY
+192 IKNILGISLKDMEDLGDSINN
-203 LADKGSSDAKNIVN
+203 LSDNSASKAREIIDVMK
-217 IVSRIG
+217 RTAAAGKQIG
-223 GMGNLIGLQ
+223 FTKEQI
-232 RENMAALAATLDEV
+232 AALSSSFISLG
-246 KIPAEVA
+246 KGPEVA
-253 GTAISSMFTKL
+253 GTAINSL
-264 STADTLGAKAE
+264 YRVLATADNMGTKTESAFAKLGISG
-275 EAFSQLG
+275 AFLKQASFDDPQ
-282 LSGEFMKKALNRNS
+282 KALDMFL
-296 QEAIN
+296 Q
-301 ILLSRIKTLDKE
+301 RISKLDQKE
-313 SQIGVITNIF
+313 QMGVLVDIF
-323 GNDSGTIRA
+323 GREFADD
-332 MATLVNGYD
+332 MATLVGGLDTYK
-341 RYQELLKMTNSE
+341 EALKNAGDE
-353 EKKGSMDKELI
+353 AKKGSLQRE
-364 NKCET
+364 
-369 TASILKILGNNISAL
+369 
-384 AIKFSDAL
+384 F
-392 LPVVKLVASGFSFVI
+392 
-407 DIVDTLLS
+407 DTR
-415 KFPVLSTIV
+415 
-424 ATATTVFLLAKP
+424 AATTENSIILMKNAFNSLAVNLGSVFLPAISWVSAGISYLVNSITYITGLVPGLNGVLGGLIATFLLAKP

-512 NGIRVLSVAMMSN
+512 IGIRVLSMAMMSN

-552 KSFIEWLRP
+552 KSFIEWLKP

-568 AIKAVFNK
+568 VIKA
-576 CSGVIGYFKNNALN
+576 
-590 IIFPFVGI
+590 
-598 LKFIWK
+598 
-604 PIYEVFKWVFDKCAL
+604 VFDKCAL
-619 VFASFKDIIMSVA
+619 VFTSFKDIIMSVA

-653 FSSLFEWF
+653 FGSLFDWF

-687 LGDDKEVKISQSEQ
+687 LGDDEEVKISQSEQ

-714 ELAKTKSIN
+714 ELAETKSIN

-745 KDGNFNMQEFANA
+745 KDGNFNMQEFANT

-773 KINTTIYG
+773 KMNTTIYG

>member
-135 EEIANIVT
+135 EEIANIVA

-148 GLASKEALEFGKTA
+148 GLTSKEALEFGKTA

-264 STADTLGAKAE
+264 STADTLGVKAE

-301 ILLSRIKTLDKE
+301 ILLSRIKTLDKK

-512 NGIRVLSVAMMSN
+512 IGIRVLSMAMMSN

-552 KSFIEWLRP
+552 KSFIEWLKP

-568 AIKAVFNK
+568 VIKA
-576 CSGVIGYFKNNALN
+576 
-590 IIFPFVGI
+590 
-598 LKFIWK
+598 
-604 PIYEVFKWVFDKCAL
+604 VFDKCAL
-619 VFASFKDIIMSVA
+619 VFTSFKDIIMSVA

-653 FSSLFEWF
+653 FGSLFDWF

-687 LGDDKEVKISQSEQ
+687 LGDDEEVKISQSEQ

-714 ELAKTKSIN
+714 ELAETKSIN
-723 HTPSFNNGN
+723 HAPSFNNGN

-745 KDGNFNMQEFANA
+745 KDGNFNMQEFANT

>member
-1 MENAGSIGIGVILGL
+1 
-16 AIKNAS
+16 
-22 AVGKVVKDFSNL
+22 
-34 EKIAAKTK
+34 
-42 LGISGLQKEL
+42 
-52 NTLKLNANL
+52 
-61 RAELKA
+61 
-67 QRKGLQDE
+67 
-75 LFSLGNIISGGIVGK
+75 
-90 SIKVGIDF
+90 
-98 ESAMADVKKVTDLS
+98 
-112 EGHTLEGLKQDI
+112 
-124 LDLSKKLPMTA
+124 MTA
-135 EEIANIVT
+135 EEIANIVA

-512 NGIRVLSVAMMSN
+512 IGIRVLSMAMMSN

-552 KSFIEWLRP
+552 KSFIEWLKP
-561 VWEPIYN
+561 VWGPIYN
-568 AIKAVFNK
+568 VIKA
-576 CSGVIGYFKNNALN
+576 
-590 IIFPFVGI
+590 
-598 LKFIWK
+598 
-604 PIYEVFKWVFDKCAL
+604 VFDKCAL
-619 VFASFKDIIMSVA
+619 VFTSFKDIIMSVA

-653 FSSLFEWF
+653 FGSLFDWF

-687 LGDDKEVKISQSEQ
+687 LGDDEEVKISQSEQ

-714 ELAKTKSIN
+714 ELAETKSIN
-723 HTPSFNNGN
+723 HAPSFNNGN

-745 KDGNFNMQEFANA
+745 KDGNFNMQEFANT

>member
-75 LFSLGNIISGGIVGK
+75 FLSLGNVIRGGIIGK
-90 SIKVGIDF
+90 GLGEAISF
-98 ESAMADVKKVTDLS
+98 ESAMADVRKVVNFDEGDDIKKMS
-112 EGHTLEGLKQDI
+112 ADI
-124 LDLSKKLPMTA
+124 LKMSQTLPVTANELAAIAAAGGQIGLGSKDVREFTNL
-135 EEIANIVT
+135 VT
-143 EGGKL
+143 KM
-148 GLASKEALEFGKTA
+148 K
-162 TAMGVAFE
+162 VAFD
-170 MSANEAGEAI
+170 MSAE
-180 GGLMANLQTDVK
+180 DVGDSVAK
-192 GIKDLGDSINY
+192 IKNILGISLKDMEDLGDSINN
-203 LADKGSSDAKNIVN
+203 LSDNSASKAREIIDVMK
-217 IVSRIG
+217 RTAAAGKQIG
-223 GMGNLIGLQ
+223 FTKEQI
-232 RENMAALAATLDEV
+232 AALSSSFISLG
-246 KIPAEVA
+246 KGPEVA
-253 GTAISSMFTKL
+253 GTAINSL
-264 STADTLGAKAE
+264 YRVLATADNMGTKTESAFAKLGISG
-275 EAFSQLG
+275 AFLKQASFDDPQ
-282 LSGEFMKKALNRNS
+282 KALDMFL
-296 QEAIN
+296 Q
-301 ILLSRIKTLDKE
+301 RISKLDQKE
-313 SQIGVITNIF
+313 QMGVLVDIF
-323 GNDSGTIRA
+323 GREFADD
-332 MATLVNGYD
+332 MATLVGGLDTYK
-341 RYQELLKMTNSE
+341 EALKNAGDE
-353 EKKGSMDKELI
+353 AKKGSLQRE
-364 NKCET
+364 
-369 TASILKILGNNISAL
+369 
-384 AIKFSDAL
+384 F
-392 LPVVKLVASGFSFVI
+392 
-407 DIVDTLLS
+407 DTR
-415 KFPVLSTIV
+415 
-424 ATATTVFLLAKP
+424 AATTENSIILMKNAFNSLAVNLGSIFLPAISWVSAGISYLVNSITYITGLVPGLNGVLGGLIATFLLAKP

-552 KSFIEWLRP
+552 KSFIEWLKP

-568 AIKAVFNK
+568 VIKA
-576 CSGVIGYFKNNALN
+576 
-590 IIFPFVGI
+590 
-598 LKFIWK
+598 
-604 PIYEVFKWVFDKCAL
+604 VFDKCAL
-619 VFASFKDIIMSVA
+619 VFTSFKDIIMSVA

-653 FSSLFEWF
+653 FGSLFDWF

-673 SISGFIKDALDFVG
+673 SISGFIKDALDFIG
-687 LGDDKEVKISQSEQ
+687 LGDDEEVKISQSEQ

-714 ELAKTKSIN
+714 ELAETKSIN

-732 INISVNGTFNIAT
+732 INVSVNGTFNIAT

>member
-75 LFSLGNIISGGIVGK
+75 FLSLGNVIRGGIIGK
-90 SIKVGIDF
+90 GLGEAISF
-98 ESAMADVKKVTDLS
+98 ESAMADVRKVVNFDEGDDIKKMS
-112 EGHTLEGLKQDI
+112 ADI
-124 LDLSKKLPMTA
+124 LKMSQTLPVTANELAAIAAAGGQIGLGSKDVREFTNL
-135 EEIANIVT
+135 VT
-143 EGGKL
+143 KM
-148 GLASKEALEFGKTA
+148 K
-162 TAMGVAFE
+162 VAFD
-170 MSANEAGEAI
+170 MSAE
-180 GGLMANLQTDVK
+180 DVGDSVAK
-192 GIKDLGDSINY
+192 IKNILGISLKDMEDLGDSINN
-203 LADKGSSDAKNIVN
+203 LSDNSASKAREIIDVMK
-217 IVSRIG
+217 RTAAAGKQIG
-223 GMGNLIGLQ
+223 FTKEQI
-232 RENMAALAATLDEV
+232 AALSSSFISLG
-246 KIPAEVA
+246 KGPEVA
-253 GTAISSMFTKL
+253 GTAINSL
-264 STADTLGAKAE
+264 YRVLATADNMGTKTESAFAKLGISG
-275 EAFSQLG
+275 AFLKQASFDDPQ
-282 LSGEFMKKALNRNS
+282 KALDMFL
-296 QEAIN
+296 Q
-301 ILLSRIKTLDKE
+301 RISKLDQKE
-313 SQIGVITNIF
+313 QMGVLVDIF
-323 GNDSGTIRA
+323 GREFADD
-332 MATLVNGYD
+332 MATLVGGLDTYK
-341 RYQELLKMTNSE
+341 EALKNAGDE
-353 EKKGSMDKELI
+353 AKKGSLQRE
-364 NKCET
+364 
-369 TASILKILGNNISAL
+369 
-384 AIKFSDAL
+384 F
-392 LPVVKLVASGFSFVI
+392 
-407 DIVDTLLS
+407 DTR
-415 KFPVLSTIV
+415 
-424 ATATTVFLLAKP
+424 AATTENSIILMKNAFNSLAVNLGSVFLPAISWVSAGISYLVNSITYITGLVPGLNGVLGGLIATFLLAKP

-552 KSFIEWLRP
+552 KSFIEWLKP

-568 AIKAVFNK
+568 VIKA
-576 CSGVIGYFKNNALN
+576 
-590 IIFPFVGI
+590 
-598 LKFIWK
+598 
-604 PIYEVFKWVFDKCAL
+604 VFDKCAL
-619 VFASFKDIIMSVA
+619 VFTSFKDIIMSVA

-653 FSSLFEWF
+653 FGSLFDWF

-687 LGDDKEVKISQSEQ
+687 LGDDEEVKISQSEQ

-758 IQKSVFDALRKQEQN
+758 IQKSV
-773 KINTTIYG
+773 

>member
-42 LGISGLQKEL
+42 LGINGLQKEL

-75 LFSLGNIISGGIVGK
+75 FLSLGNVIRGGIIGK
-90 SIKVGIDF
+90 GLGEAISF
-98 ESAMADVKKVTDLS
+98 ESAMADVRKVVNFDEGDDIKKMS
-112 EGHTLEGLKQDI
+112 ADI
-124 LDLSKKLPMTA
+124 LKMSQTLPVTASELAAIAAAGGQIGLGSKDVREFTNL
-135 EEIANIVT
+135 VT
-143 EGGKL
+143 KM
-148 GLASKEALEFGKTA
+148 K
-162 TAMGVAFE
+162 VAFD
-170 MSANEAGEAI
+170 MSAE
-180 GGLMANLQTDVK
+180 DVGDSVAK
-192 GIKDLGDSINY
+192 IKNILGISLKDMEDLGDSINN
-203 LADKGSSDAKNIVN
+203 LSDNSASKAREIIDVMK
-217 IVSRIG
+217 RTTAAGKQIG
-223 GMGNLIGLQ
+223 FTKEQI
-232 RENMAALAATLDEV
+232 AALSSSFISLG
-246 KIPAEVA
+246 KGPEVA
-253 GTAISSMFTKL
+253 GTAINSL
-264 STADTLGAKAE
+264 YRVLATADNMGTKTESAFAKLGISG
-275 EAFSQLG
+275 AFLKQASFDDPQ
-282 LSGEFMKKALNRNS
+282 KALDMFL
-296 QEAIN
+296 Q
-301 ILLSRIKTLDKE
+301 RISKLDQKE
-313 SQIGVITNIF
+313 QMGVLVDIF
-323 GNDSGTIRA
+323 GREFADD
-332 MATLVNGYD
+332 MATLVGGLDTYK
-341 RYQELLKMTNSE
+341 EALKNAGDE
-353 EKKGSMDKELI
+353 AKKGSLQRE
-364 NKCET
+364 
-369 TASILKILGNNISAL
+369 
-384 AIKFSDAL
+384 F
-392 LPVVKLVASGFSFVI
+392 
-407 DIVDTLLS
+407 DTR
-415 KFPVLSTIV
+415 
-424 ATATTVFLLAKP
+424 AATTENSIILMKNAFNSLAVNLGSVFLPAISWVSAGISYLVNSITYITGLVPGLNGVLGGLIATFLLAKP

-512 NGIRVLSVAMMSN
+512 IGIRVLSMAMMSN

-537 AGLIIANWDKVKSWF
+537 AGPIIANWDKVKSWF
-552 KSFIEWLRP
+552 KSFIEWLKP

-568 AIKAVFNK
+568 VIKA
-576 CSGVIGYFKNNALN
+576 
-590 IIFPFVGI
+590 
-598 LKFIWK
+598 
-604 PIYEVFKWVFDKCAL
+604 VFDKCAL
-619 VFASFKDIIMSVA
+619 VFTSFKDIIMSVA

-653 FSSLFEWF
+653 FGSLFDWF

-687 LGDDKEVKISQSEQ
+687 LGDDEEVKISQSEQ

-714 ELAKTKSIN
+714 ELAETKSIN

-745 KDGNFNMQEFANA
+745 KDGNFNMQEFANT

>member
-75 LFSLGNIISGGIVGK
+75 FLSLGNVIRGGIIGK
-90 SIKVGIDF
+90 GLGEAISF
-98 ESAMADVKKVTDLS
+98 ESAMADVRKVVNFDEGDDIKKMS
-112 EGHTLEGLKQDI
+112 ADI
-124 LDLSKKLPMTA
+124 LKMSQTLPVTANELAAIAAAGGQIGLGSKDVREFTNL
-135 EEIANIVT
+135 VT
-143 EGGKL
+143 KM
-148 GLASKEALEFGKTA
+148 K
-162 TAMGVAFE
+162 VAFD
-170 MSANEAGEAI
+170 MSAE
-180 GGLMANLQTDVK
+180 DVGDSVAK
-192 GIKDLGDSINY
+192 IKNILGISLKDMEDLGDSINN
-203 LADKGSSDAKNIVN
+203 LSDNSASKAREIIDVMK
-217 IVSRIG
+217 RTAAAGKQIG
-223 GMGNLIGLQ
+223 FTKEQI
-232 RENMAALAATLDEV
+232 AALSSSFISLG
-246 KIPAEVA
+246 KGPEVA
-253 GTAISSMFTKL
+253 GTAINSL
-264 STADTLGAKAE
+264 YRVLATADNMGTKTESAFAKLGISG
-275 EAFSQLG
+275 AFLKQASFDDPQ
-282 LSGEFMKKALNRNS
+282 KALDMFL
-296 QEAIN
+296 Q
-301 ILLSRIKTLDKE
+301 RISKLDQKE
-313 SQIGVITNIF
+313 QMGVLVDIF
-323 GNDSGTIRA
+323 GREFADD
-332 MATLVNGYD
+332 MATLVGGLDTYK
-341 RYQELLKMTNSE
+341 EALKNAGDE
-353 EKKGSMDKELI
+353 AKKGSLQRE
-364 NKCET
+364 
-369 TASILKILGNNISAL
+369 
-384 AIKFSDAL
+384 F
-392 LPVVKLVASGFSFVI
+392 
-407 DIVDTLLS
+407 DTR
-415 KFPVLSTIV
+415 
-424 ATATTVFLLAKP
+424 AATTENSIILMKNAFNSLAVNLGSVFLPAISWVSAGISYLVNSITYITGLVPGLNGVLGGLIATFLLAKP

-525 PIGLILG
+525 PIGLILR

-552 KSFIEWLRP
+552 KSFIEWLKP

-568 AIKAVFNK
+568 VIKA
-576 CSGVIGYFKNNALN
+576 
-590 IIFPFVGI
+590 
-598 LKFIWK
+598 
-604 PIYEVFKWVFDKCAL
+604 VFDKCAL
-619 VFASFKDIIMSVA
+619 VFTSFKDIIMSVA

-653 FSSLFEWF
+653 FGSLFDWF

-673 SISGFIKDALDFVG
+673 SISGFIKDALDFIG
-687 LGDDKEVKISQSEQ
+687 LGDDEEVKISQSEQ

-714 ELAKTKSIN
+714 ELTETKSIN

-732 INISVNGTFNIAT
+732 INVSVNGTFNIAT

>member
-1 MENAGSIGIGVILGL
+1 MENAGSIGIGIILGL

-75 LFSLGNIISGGIVGK
+75 LLSLGNVIRGGIIGK
-90 SIKVGIDF
+90 GLGEAISF

-447 LKDCTILLKSALIKT
+447 LKDCTILLKGALIKT

-480 KAKTVTTTIY
+480 KVKTITTNIY
-490 TTSLK
+490 TASLK
-495 ALSFVLGGL
+495 VLSFVLIGL
-504 NKVFKAVA
+504 NKVFKLVA
-512 NGIRVLSVAMMSN
+512 IGIRVLSVAMMSN
-525 PIGLILG
+525 PIGLILR

-537 AGLIIANWDKVKSWF
+537 AGLIIANWDRVKSWF
-552 KSFIEWLRP
+552 MSFIEWLRP

-644 GVGDFFYSI
+644 GIGDFFYSI

-687 LGDDKEVKISQSEQ
+687 LGDDKEVKISQNEQ
-701 NKEKVFTTNTYKD
+701 TKEKIFATNTYKD
-714 ELAKTKSIN
+714 ELQAKSIN

-732 INISVNGTFNIAT
+732 INVSVNGTFNIAT

>member
-16 AIKNAS
+16 VIKNAS

-75 LFSLGNIISGGIVGK
+75 FLSLGNVIRGGIIGK
-90 SIKVGIDF
+90 GLGEAISF
-98 ESAMADVKKVTDLS
+98 ESAMADVRKVVNFDEGDDIKKMS
-112 EGHTLEGLKQDI
+112 ADI
-124 LDLSKKLPMTA
+124 LKMSQTLPVTANELAAIAAAGGQIGLGSKDVREFTNL
-135 EEIANIVT
+135 VT
-143 EGGKL
+143 KM
-148 GLASKEALEFGKTA
+148 K
-162 TAMGVAFE
+162 VAFD
-170 MSANEAGEAI
+170 MSAE
-180 GGLMANLQTDVK
+180 DVGDSVAK
-192 GIKDLGDSINY
+192 IKNILGISLKDMEDLGDSINN
-203 LADKGSSDAKNIVN
+203 LSDNSASKAREIIDVMK
-217 IVSRIG
+217 RTAAAGKQIG
-223 GMGNLIGLQ
+223 FTKEQI
-232 RENMAALAATLDEV
+232 AALSSSFISLG
-246 KIPAEVA
+246 KGPEVA
-253 GTAISSMFTKL
+253 GTAINSL
-264 STADTLGAKAE
+264 YRVLATADNMGTKTESAFAKLGISG
-275 EAFSQLG
+275 AFLKQASFDDPQ
-282 LSGEFMKKALNRNS
+282 KALDMFL
-296 QEAIN
+296 Q
-301 ILLSRIKTLDKE
+301 RISKLDQKE
-313 SQIGVITNIF
+313 QMGVLVDIF
-323 GNDSGTIRA
+323 GREFADD
-332 MATLVNGYD
+332 MATLVGGLDTYK
-341 RYQELLKMTNSE
+341 EALKNAGDE
-353 EKKGSMDKELI
+353 AKKGSLQRE
-364 NKCET
+364 
-369 TASILKILGNNISAL
+369 
-384 AIKFSDAL
+384 F
-392 LPVVKLVASGFSFVI
+392 
-407 DIVDTLLS
+407 DTR
-415 KFPVLSTIV
+415 
-424 ATATTVFLLAKP
+424 AATTENSIILMKNAFNSLAVNLGSVFLPAISWVSAGISYLVNSITYITGLVPGLNGVLGGLIATFLLAKP

-512 NGIRVLSVAMMSN
+512 IGIRVLSVAMMSN

-552 KSFIEWLRP
+552 KSFIEWLKP

-568 AIKAVFNK
+568 VIKA
-576 CSGVIGYFKNNALN
+576 
-590 IIFPFVGI
+590 
-598 LKFIWK
+598 
-604 PIYEVFKWVFDKCAL
+604 VFDKCAL
-619 VFASFKDIIMSVA
+619 VFTSFKDIIMSVA

-644 GVGDFFYSI
+644 SVGDFFYSI
-653 FSSLFEWF
+653 FGSLFDWF

-687 LGDDKEVKISQSEQ
+687 LGDDEEVKISQSEQ
-701 NKEKVFTTNTYKD
+701 NKEKVFATNTYKD
-714 ELAKTKSIN
+714 ELAETKSIN

-745 KDGNFNMQEFANA
+745 KDGNFNMQEFANT

>member
-75 LFSLGNIISGGIVGK
+75 FLSLGNVIRGGIIGK
-90 SIKVGIDF
+90 GLGEAISF
-98 ESAMADVKKVTDLS
+98 ESAMADVRKVVNFDEGDDIKKMS
-112 EGHTLEGLKQDI
+112 ADI
-124 LDLSKKLPMTA
+124 LKMSQTLPVTANELAAIAAAGGQIGLGSKDVREFTNL
-135 EEIANIVT
+135 VT
-143 EGGKL
+143 KM
-148 GLASKEALEFGKTA
+148 K
-162 TAMGVAFE
+162 VAFD
-170 MSANEAGEAI
+170 MSAE
-180 GGLMANLQTDVK
+180 DVGDSVAK
-192 GIKDLGDSINY
+192 IKNILGISLKDMEDLGDSINN
-203 LADKGSSDAKNIVN
+203 LSDNSASKAREIIDVMK
-217 IVSRIG
+217 RTAAAGKQIG
-223 GMGNLIGLQ
+223 FTKEQI
-232 RENMAALAATLDEV
+232 AALSSSFISLG
-246 KIPAEVA
+246 KGPEVA
-253 GTAISSMFTKL
+253 GTAINSL
-264 STADTLGAKAE
+264 YRVLATADNMGTKTESAFAKLGISG
-275 EAFSQLG
+275 AFLKQASFDDPQ
-282 LSGEFMKKALNRNS
+282 KALDMFL
-296 QEAIN
+296 Q
-301 ILLSRIKTLDKE
+301 RISKLDQKE
-313 SQIGVITNIF
+313 QMGVLVDIF
-323 GNDSGTIRA
+323 GREFADD
-332 MATLVNGYD
+332 MATLVGGLDTYK
-341 RYQELLKMTNSE
+341 EALKNAGDE
-353 EKKGSMDKELI
+353 AKKGSLQRE
-364 NKCET
+364 
-369 TASILKILGNNISAL
+369 
-384 AIKFSDAL
+384 F
-392 LPVVKLVASGFSFVI
+392 
-407 DIVDTLLS
+407 DTR
-415 KFPVLSTIV
+415 
-424 ATATTVFLLAKP
+424 AATTENSIILMKNAFNSLAVNLGSVFLPAISWVSAGISYLVNSITYITGLVPGLNGVLGGLIATFLLAKP

-512 NGIRVLSVAMMSN
+512 IGIRVLSMAMMSN

-552 KSFIEWLRP
+552 KSFIEWLKP

-568 AIKAVFNK
+568 VIKA
-576 CSGVIGYFKNNALN
+576 
-590 IIFPFVGI
+590 
-598 LKFIWK
+598 
-604 PIYEVFKWVFDKCAL
+604 VFDKCAL
-619 VFASFKDIIMSVA
+619 VFTSFKDIIMSVA

-653 FSSLFEWF
+653 FGSLFDWF

-687 LGDDKEVKISQSEQ
+687 LGDDEEVKISQSEQ

-714 ELAKTKSIN
+714 ELAETKSIN
-723 HTPSFNNGN
+723 HAPSFNNGN
-732 INISVNGTFNIAT
+732 INISVNGTFNIVT
-745 KDGNFNMQEFANA
+745 KDGNFNMQEFANT

>member
-75 LFSLGNIISGGIVGK
+75 FLSLGNVIRGGIIGK
-90 SIKVGIDF
+90 GLGEAISF
-98 ESAMADVKKVTDLS
+98 ESAMADVRKVVNFDEGDDIKKMS
-112 EGHTLEGLKQDI
+112 ADI
-124 LDLSKKLPMTA
+124 LKMSQTLPVTANELAAIAAAGGQIGLGSKDVREFTNL
-135 EEIANIVT
+135 VT
-143 EGGKL
+143 KM
-148 GLASKEALEFGKTA
+148 K
-162 TAMGVAFE
+162 VAFD
-170 MSANEAGEAI
+170 MSAE
-180 GGLMANLQTDVK
+180 DVGDSVAK
-192 GIKDLGDSINY
+192 IKNILGISLKDMEDLGDSINN
-203 LADKGSSDAKNIVN
+203 LSDNSASKAREIIDVMK
-217 IVSRIG
+217 RTAAAGKQIG
-223 GMGNLIGLQ
+223 FTKEQI
-232 RENMAALAATLDEV
+232 AALSSSFISLG
-246 KIPAEVA
+246 KGLEVA
-253 GTAISSMFTKL
+253 GTAINSL
-264 STADTLGAKAE
+264 YRVLATADNMGTKTESAFAKLGISG
-275 EAFSQLG
+275 AFLKQASFDDPQ
-282 LSGEFMKKALNRNS
+282 KALDMFL
-296 QEAIN
+296 Q
-301 ILLSRIKTLDKE
+301 RISKLDQKE
-313 SQIGVITNIF
+313 QMGVLVDIF
-323 GNDSGTIRA
+323 GREFADD
-332 MATLVNGYD
+332 MATLVGGLDTYK
-341 RYQELLKMTNSE
+341 EALKNAGDE
-353 EKKGSMDKELI
+353 AKKGSLQRE
-364 NKCET
+364 
-369 TASILKILGNNISAL
+369 
-384 AIKFSDAL
+384 F
-392 LPVVKLVASGFSFVI
+392 
-407 DIVDTLLS
+407 DTR
-415 KFPVLSTIV
+415 
-424 ATATTVFLLAKP
+424 AATTENSIILMKNAFNSLAVNLGSVFLPAISWVSAGISYLVNSITYITGLVPGLNGVLGGLIATFLLAKP

-447 LKDCTILLKSALIKT
+447 LKDCTILLKGALIKT
-462 RIHLLAFRNSC
+462 RIHLVAFRNSC
-473 ILSNITL
+473 ILSNIAL

-495 ALSFVLGGL
+495 ALSFVLVGL

-512 NGIRVLSVAMMSN
+512 IGIRVLNMAMMSN

-537 AGLIIANWDKVKSWF
+537 AGLIIVNWDKVKSWF
-552 KSFIEWLRP
+552 KSFIEWLKP

-568 AIKAVFNK
+568 VIKA
-576 CSGVIGYFKNNALN
+576 
-590 IIFPFVGI
+590 
-598 LKFIWK
+598 
-604 PIYEVFKWVFDKCAL
+604 VFDKCAL
-619 VFASFKDIIMSVA
+619 VFTSFKDIIMSVA

-653 FSSLFEWF
+653 FGSLFDWF

-687 LGDDKEVKISQSEQ
+687 LGDDEVKISQSEQ

-714 ELAKTKSIN
+714 ELAETKSIN

-745 KDGNFNMQEFANA
+745 KDGNFNMQEFANT
-758 IQKSVFDALRKQEQN
+758 IQKSVFDALIKQEQN

>member
-1 MENAGSIGIGVILGL
+1 
-16 AIKNAS
+16 
-22 AVGKVVKDFSNL
+22 
-34 EKIAAKTK
+34 
-42 LGISGLQKEL
+42 
-52 NTLKLNANL
+52 
-61 RAELKA
+61 
-67 QRKGLQDE
+67 
-75 LFSLGNIISGGIVGK
+75 
-90 SIKVGIDF
+90 
-98 ESAMADVKKVTDLS
+98 
-112 EGHTLEGLKQDI
+112 
-124 LDLSKKLPMTA
+124 
-135 EEIANIVT
+135 
-143 EGGKL
+143 
-148 GLASKEALEFGKTA
+148 
-162 TAMGVAFE
+162 
-170 MSANEAGEAI
+170 
-180 GGLMANLQTDVK
+180 
-192 GIKDLGDSINY
+192 
-203 LADKGSSDAKNIVN
+203 
-217 IVSRIG
+217 
-223 GMGNLIGLQ
+223 
-232 RENMAALAATLDEV
+232 
-246 KIPAEVA
+246 
-253 GTAISSMFTKL
+253 
-264 STADTLGAKAE
+264 
-275 EAFSQLG
+275 
-282 LSGEFMKKALNRNS
+282 
-296 QEAIN
+296 
-301 ILLSRIKTLDKE
+301 
-313 SQIGVITNIF
+313 
-323 GNDSGTIRA
+323 
-332 MATLVNGYD
+332 
-341 RYQELLKMTNSE
+341 
-353 EKKGSMDKELI
+353 
-364 NKCET
+364 
-369 TASILKILGNNISAL
+369 
-384 AIKFSDAL
+384 
-392 LPVVKLVASGFSFVI
+392 
-407 DIVDTLLS
+407 
-415 KFPVLSTIV
+415 
-424 ATATTVFLLAKP
+424 
-436 AVLAYAIAKNY
+436 
-447 LKDCTILLKSALIKT
+447 T

-537 AGLIIANWDKVKSWF
+537 AGLIIANWDRVKSWF
-552 KSFIEWLRP
+552 MSFIEWLRP

-644 GVGDFFYSI
+644 GIGDFFYSI

-687 LGDDKEVKISQSEQ
+687 LGDDKEVKISQNEQ
-701 NKEKVFTTNTYKD
+701 TKEKIFATNTYKD
-714 ELAKTKSIN
+714 ELQAKSIN

-732 INISVNGTFNIAT
+732 INVSVNGTFNIAT